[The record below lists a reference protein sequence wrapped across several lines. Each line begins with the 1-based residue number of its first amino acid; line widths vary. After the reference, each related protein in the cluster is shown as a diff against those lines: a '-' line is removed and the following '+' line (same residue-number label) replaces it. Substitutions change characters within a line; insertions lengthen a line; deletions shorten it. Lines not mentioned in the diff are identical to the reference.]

1 MEFNS
6 ERLIPKSSYFD
17 QSNSGNISKEINE
30 NEIENQNNNEN
41 ENDNENEN
49 ENEEEIPANLIYSW
63 GFSKYG
69 QTGIENSNYILSPTI
84 MNFSQIINSEQFSP
98 NIEIEPYAGESHSAI
113 VIKEQDQTFLYMFGK
128 NIFGQ
133 LGFGENSYIFEPLL
147 VPDFSQKIKKI
158 SLGGEHSI
166 ILTTK
171 YEIYVSGLN
180 IFGQL
185 GLGDN
190 ENRNVFN
197 NVNIYKNILLNKKE
211 EKIINIAAG
220 AQHSLLLS
228 NKNKVYY
235 SGFNKNNFLD
245 KAEDINIFT
254 QILDEKI
261 NDKRIK
267 LIRAG
272 MNLSGILFEDNL
284 NIAIFGQDIE
294 FLNKSSEIFL
304 ININDILT
312 RENIKNNSIHIS
324 DFQLGQEFI
333 IILLSNGDVYTCGS
347 NTKKRLGIEDK
358 DIITKKEKDNKN
370 QLIFYKV
377 SLPEKI
383 IQIEAG
389 YDNSIVISETGK
401 IYGWGSNYY
410 GQICSTKK
418 SVIEKPILITN
429 SFIKDLALYK
439 ISSGAYHTICIFKGD
454 ANNIPEEEP
463 IFDIFKSK
471 LSLLLETSN
480 PDQEKALDILLN
492 QDEFNKEIN
501 TKQET
506 LKQKMEE
513 LKEKMKKLEPNNN
526 LSKFTRGFDNNF
538 EISLEELEFDEE
550 NSEIGKGTFGDVLRG
565 IWRGEEVAVKF
576 LKGSMIDSPESVK
589 QFLDECNI
597 LRNLHHPNIL
607 LFMGACTIGPQYFF
621 VTEFCDN
628 GNLFEFL
635 HMVRDNKVTYND
647 ARRIALEIAY
657 GMNYLHGF
665 KPPILHRD
673 LKSMNVLLDRNCSVK
688 LADFGNTR
696 TFQTQ
701 MTKQK
706 GTFQWMAPEVIKG
719 STYSESSD
727 VFSFGI
733 IMNELVTR
741 IPPYHGTDK
750 KDVAKK
756 VVNNPNYRPPYN
768 EKKVPKDWIDIMT
781 KCWQHDE
788 KKRPNFGEVI
798 ELLLKAK
805 LPGNVVIKQPS
816 S

>member
-6 ERLIPKSSYFD
+6 ERLIPKGKYFD
-17 QSNSGNISKEINE
+17 QSNSGEISKDLNY
-30 NEIENQNNNEN
+30 NEIDNENQNEN
-41 ENDNENEN
+41 GIEN
-49 ENEEEIPANLIYSW
+49 ENEEEIRANLIFTW

-69 QTGIENSNYILSPTI
+69 QTGFENTNYILSPSI
-84 MNFSQIINSEQFSP
+84 INFSQIINSEQFSQ
-98 NIEIEPYAGESHSAI
+98 NIEIEPYCGESHSAFL
-113 VIKEQDQTFLYMFGK
+113 IKEQEQTFLYMFGK

-147 VPDFSQKIKKI
+147 VPDIPEKIKKI

-171 YEIYVSGLN
+171 NNIFVSGLN

-185 GLGDN
+185 GTGDYD
-190 ENRNVFN
+190 NRNVFTN
-197 NVNIYKNILLNKKE
+197 IDIYKNTLMNKKD
-211 EKIINIAAG
+211 EKIVDISAG

-228 NKNKVYY
+228 NKNNLYY
-235 SGFNKNNFLD
+235 CGFNKNNFLN
-245 KAEDINIFT
+245 KNEDINIFT
-254 QILDEKI
+254 QIIDEKI
-261 NDKRIK
+261 KDKKIK
-267 LIRAG
+267 HIRTG
-272 MNLSGILFEDNL
+272 MNINGILFEDKL
-284 NIAIFGQDIE
+284 NIAIFGQELEII
-294 FLNKSSEIFL
+294 NKTSEI
-304 ININDILT
+304 ILL
-312 RENIKNNSIHIS
+312 NIKDIIKEEYRKDNTLNIS
-324 DFQLGQEFI
+324 DIKLGQEFI
-333 IILLSNGDVYTCGS
+333 LILISNGDVYTCGI
-347 NTKKRLGIEDK
+347 NRKNKLGVEEKNI
-358 DIITKKEKDNKN
+358 KKEKNK
-370 QLIFYKV
+370 LIFYKV

-383 IQIEAG
+383 IQIESG

-418 SVIEKPILITN
+418 STIDKPILITN
-429 SFIKDLALYK
+429 PLIKDLSLYK
-439 ISSGAYHTICIFKGD
+439 IASGAYHTLSIYKGD
-454 ANNIPEEEP
+454 VNNIPEEEP
-463 IFDIFKSK
+463 IFDVFKAK
-471 LSLLLETSN
+471 LFSIIETSN
-480 PDQEKALDILLN
+480 QDQEKALDILLN
-492 QDEFNKEIN
+492 QDKFNNELNI
-501 TKQET
+501 KQED
-506 LKQKMEE
+506 LKKKMEE
-513 LKEKMKKLEPNNN
+513 LKEKIRKLEPENS
-526 LSKFTRGFDNNF
+526 LSKFNRGFENNF

-550 NSEIGKGTFGDVLRG
+550 NNEIGKGTFGDVLRG
-565 IWRGEEVAVKF
+565 TWRGEEVAVKF
-576 LKGSMIDSPESVK
+576 LKGSMTESSESVK

-597 LRNLHHPNIL
+597 LKNLHHPNIL
-607 LFMGACTIGPQYFF
+607 LYMGACTIGPQYFV

-635 HMVRDNKVTYND
+635 HMMRDTKLTYND

-673 LKSMNVLLDRNCSVK
+673 LKSMNVLLDRNCTVK

-696 TFQTQ
+696 TFQIQ

-719 STYSESSD
+719 NTYSESSD

-805 LPGNVVIKQPS
+805 LPGNVMIKQPTS
-816 S
+816 

>member
-6 ERLIPKSSYFD
+6 ERLIPKSSYFA
-17 QSNSGNISKEINE
+17 QSNSGNASKDLYDNE
-30 NEIENQNNNEN
+30 NQ
-41 ENDNENEN
+41 NDNENEN
-49 ENEEEIPANLIYSW
+49 EEDIPVNLIYSW

-69 QTGIENSNYILSPTI
+69 QTGIENMNYILSPSIT
-84 MNFSQIINSEQFSP
+84 NFTQIINSEQFSQ
-98 NIEIEPYAGESHSAI
+98 NIEIEPFTGESHSAFLI
-113 VIKEQDQTFLYMFGK
+113 QEQDQTYLYMFGK

-147 VPDFSQKIKKI
+147 LPDFPEKIKKV

-166 ILTTK
+166 ILTSK
-171 YEIYVSGLN
+171 NNIYVSGLN

-185 GLGDN
+185 GLGDF
-190 ENRNVFN
+190 ENRNTFTN
-197 NVNIYKNILLNKKE
+197 INIYKNTLMNNKD
-211 EKIINIAAG
+211 EKIIDIAAG
-220 AQHSLLLS
+220 AQHSILLS
-228 NKNKVYY
+228 NKHKIYY
-235 SGFNKNNFLD
+235 CGFNKNNFLD
-245 KAEDINIFT
+245 KNEDINIFT
-254 QILDEKI
+254 LIQDEKI
-261 NDKRIK
+261 KDKRIK
-267 LIRAG
+267 FIRAG
-272 MNLSGILFEDNL
+272 MNISGILFDDKTT
-284 NIAIFGQDIE
+284 IAIFGQDIE
-294 FLNKSSEIFL
+294 FINKTSEIIL
-304 ININDILT
+304 INLNNIINKDNT
-312 RENIKNNSIHIS
+312 KDNSLYIS
-324 DFQLGQEFI
+324 DFKLGKEFI
-333 IILLSNGDVYTCGS
+333 LILLSNGDVYTCGTNAKNKLEEDDKS
-347 NTKKRLGIEDK
+347 ISKKNDK
-358 DIITKKEKDNKN
+358 GN
-370 QLIFYKV
+370 LVFYKV
-377 SLPEKI
+377 SIPEAV

-389 YDNSIVISETGK
+389 YDNSIVVTESGK
-401 IYGWGSNYY
+401 LYGWGSNYY

-418 SVIEKPILITN
+418 SIINTPILISN
-429 SFIKDLALYK
+429 PFIKDLTLYK
-439 ISSGAYHTICIFKGD
+439 ISTGAYHSISIYKGD

-471 LSLLLETSN
+471 LSSLLELSY
-480 PDQEKALDILLN
+480 PDQEKAIDILLN
-492 QDEFNKEIN
+492 KDQFEKELN
-501 TKQET
+501 EKQEV
-506 LKQKMEE
+506 LKQKMKE
-513 LKEKMKKLEPNNN
+513 LKEKMEKIEPSNS
-526 LSKFTRGFDNNF
+526 LSKYTRGFENNF

-565 IWRGEEVAVKF
+565 TWRGEEVAVKF
-576 LKGSMIDSPESVK
+576 LKGSMTDSPESVK

-597 LRNLHHPNIL
+597 LKNLHHPNIL

-635 HMVRDNKVTYND
+635 HMMRDTKLTYND

-673 LKSMNVLLDRNCSVK
+673 LKSMNVLLDRNCTVK

-756 VVNNPNYRPPYN
+756 VVNNPKYRPPYN

-781 KCWQHDE
+781 KCWEHDE

-805 LPGNVVIKQPS
+805 LPGNVAIKQPS

>member
-6 ERLIPKSSYFD
+6 ERLIPKSSYFA
-17 QSNSGNISKEINE
+17 QSNSGNASKDLYDNE
-30 NEIENQNNNEN
+30 NQ
-41 ENDNENEN
+41 NDNENEN
-49 ENEEEIPANLIYSW
+49 EEDIPVNLIYSW

-69 QTGIENSNYILSPTI
+69 QTGIENMNYILSPSIT
-84 MNFSQIINSEQFSP
+84 NFTQIINSEQFSQ
-98 NIEIEPYAGESHSAI
+98 NIEIEPFTGESHSAFLI
-113 VIKEQDQTFLYMFGK
+113 QEQDQTYLYMFGK

-147 VPDFSQKIKKI
+147 LPDFPEKIKKV

-166 ILTTK
+166 ILTSK
-171 YEIYVSGLN
+171 NNIYVSGLN

-185 GLGDN
+185 GLGDY
-190 ENRNVFN
+190 ENRNTFTN
-197 NVNIYKNILLNKKE
+197 INIYKNTLMNNKE
-211 EKIINIAAG
+211 EKIIDITAG
-220 AQHSLLLS
+220 AQHSILLS
-228 NKNKVYY
+228 NKHKVYY
-235 SGFNKNNFLD
+235 CGFNKNNFLD
-245 KAEDINIFT
+245 KNEDINIFT
-254 QILDEKI
+254 LIQDEKI
-261 NDKRIK
+261 KDKRIK
-267 LIRAG
+267 FIRAG
-272 MNLSGILFEDNL
+272 MNISGILFDDKMT
-284 NIAIFGQDIE
+284 IAIFGQDIE
-294 FLNKSSEIFL
+294 FISKTSEIILINLNNILNKD
-304 ININDILT
+304 NTKD
-312 RENIKNNSIHIS
+312 NSLYIS
-324 DFQLGQEFI
+324 DFKLGKEFI
-333 IILLSNGDVYTCGS
+333 LILLSNGDVYTCGTNAKNKLEEDDKS
-347 NTKKRLGIEDK
+347 ISKKNDK
-358 DIITKKEKDNKN
+358 GN
-370 QLIFYKV
+370 LVFYKV
-377 SLPEKI
+377 SIPEAV

-389 YDNSIVISETGK
+389 YDNSIVVTESGK
-401 IYGWGSNYY
+401 LYGWGSNYY

-418 SVIEKPILITN
+418 SIINTPILISN
-429 SFIKDLALYK
+429 PFIKDLTLYK
-439 ISSGAYHTICIFKGD
+439 ISTGAYHSISIYKGD

-471 LSLLLETSN
+471 LSSLLELSY
-480 PDQEKALDILLN
+480 PDQEKAIDILLN
-492 QDEFNKEIN
+492 KDQFEKELN
-501 TKQET
+501 EKQEV
-506 LKQKMEE
+506 LKQKMKE
-513 LKEKMKKLEPNNN
+513 LKEKMEKIEPSNS
-526 LSKFTRGFDNNF
+526 LSKYTRGFENNF

-565 IWRGEEVAVKF
+565 TWRGEEVAVKF
-576 LKGSMIDSPESVK
+576 LKGSMTDSPESVK

-597 LRNLHHPNIL
+597 LKNLHHPNIL
-607 LFMGACTIGPQYFF
+607 LFMGACTVGPQYFF

-635 HMVRDNKVTYND
+635 HMMRDTKLTYND

-673 LKSMNVLLDRNCSVK
+673 LKSMNVLLDRNCTVK

-756 VVNNPNYRPPYN
+756 VVNNPKYRPPYN

-781 KCWQHDE
+781 KCWEHDE

-805 LPGNVVIKQPS
+805 LPGNVAIKQPS

>member
-6 ERLIPKSSYFD
+6 EKLIPKSKYFD
-17 QSNSGNISKEINE
+17 QSNSENISKDINE
-30 NEIENQNNNEN
+30 NEIENQNDNE
-41 ENDNENEN
+41 NENEN
-49 ENEEEIPANLIYSW
+49 ENEEEIPANLIYTW

-69 QTGIENSNYILSPTI
+69 QTGIENANYILSPTI
-84 MNFSQIINSEQFSP
+84 INFSQIINSEQFSP
-98 NIEIEPYAGESHSAI
+98 NIELEPYAGESHSAI
-113 VIKEQDQTFLYMFGK
+113 LIKEQDQTFLYMFGK

-147 VPDFSQKIKKI
+147 LPDFPEKIKKI
-158 SLGGEHSI
+158 SLGGEHTI
-166 ILTTK
+166 ILTSK
-171 YEIYVSGLN
+171 NNIYVSGLN

-185 GLGDN
+185 GLGDYD
-190 ENRNVFN
+190 NRSVFTN
-197 NVNIYKNILLNKKE
+197 INIYNNTLLNKKD

-228 NKNKVYY
+228 NKNNVYY
-235 SGFNKNNFLD
+235 CGFNKNNFLD
-245 KAEDINIFT
+245 KNEDINIFT

-261 NDKRIK
+261 KNKRIK

-272 MNLSGILFEDNL
+272 MNISGILFEDNL
-284 NIAIFGQDIE
+284 TIAIFGQDLE
-294 FLNKSSEIFL
+294 FLNKTSEIIL
-304 ININDILT
+304 ININDILNK
-312 RENIKNNSIHIS
+312 ENIKDNSLYIS
-324 DFQLGQEFI
+324 DFKLGQEFM
-333 IILLSNGDVYTCGS
+333 IILLSNGDVYTSGI
-347 NTKKRLGIEDK
+347 NLKNKLGIEDK
-358 DIITKKEKDNKN
+358 NVKKEKDK
-370 QLIFYKV
+370 LIFYKV

-418 SVIEKPILITN
+418 SIIEKPELISN
-429 SFIKDLALYK
+429 SLIKELSLYK
-439 ISSGAYHTICIFKGD
+439 IASGAYHSISIYKGD
-454 ANNIPEEEP
+454 VNNIPEDEP
-463 IFDIFKSK
+463 IFDVFKSK
-471 LSLLLETSN
+471 LSSLLENSN

-492 QDEFNKEIN
+492 QDQFNEDLN
-501 TKQET
+501 Q
-506 LKQKMEE
+506 KQKNLKEKIDE
-513 LKEKMKKLEPNNN
+513 LKEKIKQLEPDNKLAKYN
-526 LSKFTRGFDNNF
+526 RGFDNNF

-565 IWRGEEVAVKF
+565 TWRGEEVAVKF
-576 LKGSMIDSPESVK
+576 LKGSMTDSPESVK

-597 LRNLHHPNIL
+597 LKNLHHPNIL
-607 LFMGACTIGPQYFF
+607 LFMGACTVGPQYFF

-635 HMVRDNKVTYND
+635 HMLRDTKLTYGD

-673 LKSMNVLLDRNCSVK
+673 LKSMNVLLDRNCTVK

-696 TFQTQ
+696 TFQIQ

-719 STYSESSD
+719 NTYSESSD

-756 VVNNPNYRPPYN
+756 VVNNPEYRPPYN
-768 EKKVPKDWIDIMT
+768 EKKVPKDWVDIMT
-781 KCWQHDE
+781 KCWQHDP

-798 ELLLKAK
+798 DLLLKAK
-805 LPGNVVIKQPS
+805 LPDNVRIKQPPS
-816 S
+816 

>member
-6 ERLIPKSSYFD
+6 ERLIPKGKYFD
-17 QSNSGNISKEINE
+17 QSNSGEISKDLNY
-30 NEIENQNNNEN
+30 NEIDNENQNGNGI
-41 ENDNENEN
+41 EN
-49 ENEEEIPANLIYSW
+49 ENEEEIQANLIFTW

-69 QTGIENSNYILSPTI
+69 QTGFENTNYILSPSI
-84 MNFSQIINSEQFSP
+84 INFSQIINSEQFSQ
-98 NIEIEPYAGESHSAI
+98 NIEIEPYCGESHSAFL
-113 VIKEQDQTFLYMFGK
+113 IKEQEQTFLYMFGK

-147 VPDFSQKIKKI
+147 VPDIPEKIKKI

-171 YEIYVSGLN
+171 NNIFVSGLN

-185 GLGDN
+185 GTGDYD
-190 ENRNVFN
+190 NRNVFTN
-197 NVNIYKNILLNKKE
+197 IDIYKNTLMNKKD
-211 EKIINIAAG
+211 EKIVDISAG

-228 NKNKVYY
+228 NKNNLYY
-235 SGFNKNNFLD
+235 CGFNKNNFLN
-245 KAEDINIFT
+245 KNEDINIFT
-254 QILDEKI
+254 QIIDEKI
-261 NDKRIK
+261 KDKKIK
-267 LIRAG
+267 HIRTG
-272 MNLSGILFEDNL
+272 MNINGILFEDKL
-284 NIAIFGQDIE
+284 NIAIFGQELEII
-294 FLNKSSEIFL
+294 NKTSEI
-304 ININDILT
+304 ILL
-312 RENIKNNSIHIS
+312 NIKDIIKEEYRKDNTLNIS
-324 DFQLGQEFI
+324 DIKLGQEFI
-333 IILLSNGDVYTCGS
+333 LILISNGDVYTCGI
-347 NTKKRLGIEDK
+347 NRKNKLGVEEKNI
-358 DIITKKEKDNKN
+358 KKEKNK
-370 QLIFYKV
+370 LIFYKV

-383 IQIEAG
+383 IQIESG

-418 SVIEKPILITN
+418 STIDKPILITN
-429 SFIKDLALYK
+429 PLIKDLSLYK
-439 ISSGAYHTICIFKGD
+439 IASGAYHTLSIYKGD
-454 ANNIPEEEP
+454 VNNIPEEEP
-463 IFDIFKSK
+463 IFDVFKAK
-471 LSLLLETSN
+471 LFSIIETSN
-480 PDQEKALDILLN
+480 QDQEKALDILLN
-492 QDEFNKEIN
+492 QDKFNNELNI
-501 TKQET
+501 KQED
-506 LKQKMEE
+506 LKKKMEE
-513 LKEKMKKLEPNNN
+513 LKEKIRKLEPENS
-526 LSKFTRGFDNNF
+526 LSKFNRGFENNF

-550 NSEIGKGTFGDVLRG
+550 NNEIGKGTFGDVLRG
-565 IWRGEEVAVKF
+565 TWRGEEVAVKF
-576 LKGSMIDSPESVK
+576 LKGSMTESSESVK

-597 LRNLHHPNIL
+597 LKNLHHPNIL
-607 LFMGACTIGPQYFF
+607 LYMGACTIGPQYFV

-635 HMVRDNKVTYND
+635 HMMRDTKLTYND

-673 LKSMNVLLDRNCSVK
+673 LKSMNVLLDRNCTVK

-696 TFQTQ
+696 TFQIQ

-719 STYSESSD
+719 NTYSESSD

-805 LPGNVVIKQPS
+805 LPGNVIIKQPTS
-816 S
+816 

>member
-6 ERLIPKSSYFD
+6 ERLIPKGKYFD
-17 QSNSGNISKEINE
+17 QSNSGEISKDLNY
-30 NEIENQNNNEN
+30 NEIDNENQNGNGI
-41 ENDNENEN
+41 EN
-49 ENEEEIPANLIYSW
+49 ENEEEIQANLIFTW

-69 QTGIENSNYILSPTI
+69 QTGFENTNYILSPSI
-84 MNFSQIINSEQFSP
+84 INFSQIINSEQFSQ
-98 NIEIEPYAGESHSAI
+98 NIEIEPYCGESHSAFL
-113 VIKEQDQTFLYMFGK
+113 IKEQEQTFLYMFGK

-147 VPDFSQKIKKI
+147 VPDIPEKIKKI

-171 YEIYVSGLN
+171 NNIFVSGLN

-185 GLGDN
+185 GTGDYD
-190 ENRNVFN
+190 NRNVFTN
-197 NVNIYKNILLNKKE
+197 IDIYKNTLMNKKD
-211 EKIINIAAG
+211 EKIVDISAG

-228 NKNKVYY
+228 NKNNLYY
-235 SGFNKNNFLD
+235 CGFNKNNFLN
-245 KAEDINIFT
+245 KNEDINIFT
-254 QILDEKI
+254 QIIDEKI
-261 NDKRIK
+261 KDKKIK
-267 LIRAG
+267 HIRTG
-272 MNLSGILFEDNL
+272 MNINGILFEDKL
-284 NIAIFGQDIE
+284 NIAIFGQELEII
-294 FLNKSSEIFL
+294 NKTSEI
-304 ININDILT
+304 ILL
-312 RENIKNNSIHIS
+312 NIKDIIKEEYRKDNTLNIS
-324 DFQLGQEFI
+324 DIKLGQEFI
-333 IILLSNGDVYTCGS
+333 LILISNGDVYTCGI
-347 NTKKRLGIEDK
+347 NRKNKLGVEEKNI
-358 DIITKKEKDNKN
+358 KKEKNK
-370 QLIFYKV
+370 LMFYKV

-383 IQIEAG
+383 IQIESG

-418 SVIEKPILITN
+418 STIDKPILITN
-429 SFIKDLALYK
+429 PLIKDLSLYK
-439 ISSGAYHTICIFKGD
+439 IASGAYHTLSIYKGD
-454 ANNIPEEEP
+454 VNNIPEEEP
-463 IFDIFKSK
+463 IFDVFKAK
-471 LSLLLETSN
+471 LFSIIETSN
-480 PDQEKALDILLN
+480 QDQEKALDILLN
-492 QDEFNKEIN
+492 QDKFNNELNI
-501 TKQET
+501 KQED
-506 LKQKMEE
+506 LKKKMEE
-513 LKEKMKKLEPNNN
+513 LKEKIRKLEPENS
-526 LSKFTRGFDNNF
+526 LSKFNRGFENNF

-550 NSEIGKGTFGDVLRG
+550 NNEIGKGTFGDVLRG
-565 IWRGEEVAVKF
+565 TWRGEEVAVKF
-576 LKGSMIDSPESVK
+576 LKGSMTESSESVK

-597 LRNLHHPNIL
+597 LKNLHHPNIL
-607 LFMGACTIGPQYFF
+607 LYMGACTIGPQYFV

-635 HMVRDNKVTYND
+635 HMMRDTKLTYND

-673 LKSMNVLLDRNCSVK
+673 LKSMNVLLDRNCTVK

-696 TFQTQ
+696 TFQIQ

-719 STYSESSD
+719 NTYSESSD

-805 LPGNVVIKQPS
+805 LPGNVIIKQPTS
-816 S
+816 

>member
-6 ERLIPKSSYFD
+6 ERLIPKGKYFD
-17 QSNSGNISKEINE
+17 QSNSGEISKDLNY
-30 NEIENQNNNEN
+30 NEIDNENQNGNGI
-41 ENDNENEN
+41 EN
-49 ENEEEIPANLIYSW
+49 ENEEEIQANLIFTW

-69 QTGIENSNYILSPTI
+69 QTGFENTNYILSPSI
-84 MNFSQIINSEQFSP
+84 INFSQIINSEQFSQ
-98 NIEIEPYAGESHSAI
+98 NIEIEPYCGESHSAFL
-113 VIKEQDQTFLYMFGK
+113 IKEQEQTFLYMFGK

-147 VPDFSQKIKKI
+147 VPDIPEKIKKI

-171 YEIYVSGLN
+171 NNIFVSGLN

-185 GLGDN
+185 GTGDYD
-190 ENRNVFN
+190 NRNVFTN
-197 NVNIYKNILLNKKE
+197 IDIYKNTLMNKKD
-211 EKIINIAAG
+211 EKIVDISAG

-228 NKNKVYY
+228 NKNNLYY
-235 SGFNKNNFLD
+235 CGFNKNNFLN
-245 KAEDINIFT
+245 KNEDINIFT
-254 QILDEKI
+254 QIIDEKI
-261 NDKRIK
+261 KDKKIK
-267 LIRAG
+267 HIRTG
-272 MNLSGILFEDNL
+272 MNINGILFEDKL
-284 NIAIFGQDIE
+284 NIAIFGQELEII
-294 FLNKSSEIFL
+294 NKTSEI
-304 ININDILT
+304 ILL
-312 RENIKNNSIHIS
+312 NIKDIIKEEYRKDNTLNIS
-324 DFQLGQEFI
+324 DIKLGQEFI
-333 IILLSNGDVYTCGS
+333 LIVISNGDVYTCGI
-347 NTKKRLGIEDK
+347 NRKNKLGVEEKNI
-358 DIITKKEKDNKN
+358 KKEKNK
-370 QLIFYKV
+370 LIFYKV

-383 IQIEAG
+383 IQIESG

-418 SVIEKPILITN
+418 STIDKPILITN
-429 SFIKDLALYK
+429 PLIKDLSLYK
-439 ISSGAYHTICIFKGD
+439 IASGAYHTLSIYKGD
-454 ANNIPEEEP
+454 VNNIPEEEP
-463 IFDIFKSK
+463 IFDVFKAK
-471 LSLLLETSN
+471 LFSIIETSN
-480 PDQEKALDILLN
+480 QDQEKALDILLN
-492 QDEFNKEIN
+492 QDKFNNELNI
-501 TKQET
+501 KQED
-506 LKQKMEE
+506 LKKKMEE
-513 LKEKMKKLEPNNN
+513 LKEKIRKLEPENS
-526 LSKFTRGFDNNF
+526 LSKFNRGFENNF

-550 NSEIGKGTFGDVLRG
+550 NNEIGKGTFGDVLRG
-565 IWRGEEVAVKF
+565 TWRGEEVAVKF
-576 LKGSMIDSPESVK
+576 LKGSMTESSESVK

-597 LRNLHHPNIL
+597 LKNLHHPNIL
-607 LFMGACTIGPQYFF
+607 LYMGACTIGPQYFV

-635 HMVRDNKVTYND
+635 HMMRDTKLTYND

-673 LKSMNVLLDRNCSVK
+673 LKSMNVLLDRNCTVK

-696 TFQTQ
+696 TFQIQ

-719 STYSESSD
+719 NTYSESSD

-805 LPGNVVIKQPS
+805 LPGNVIIKQPTS
-816 S
+816 

>member
-6 ERLIPKSSYFD
+6 ERLIPKGKYFD
-17 QSNSGNISKEINE
+17 QSNSGEISKDLNY
-30 NEIENQNNNEN
+30 NEIDKENQNGNGI
-41 ENDNENEN
+41 EN
-49 ENEEEIPANLIYSW
+49 ENEEEIQANLIFTW

-69 QTGIENSNYILSPTI
+69 QTGFENTNYILSPSI
-84 MNFSQIINSEQFSP
+84 INFSQIINSEQFSQ
-98 NIEIEPYAGESHSAI
+98 NIEIEPYCGESHSAFL
-113 VIKEQDQTFLYMFGK
+113 IKEQEQTFLYMFGK

-147 VPDFSQKIKKI
+147 VPDIPEKIKKI

-171 YEIYVSGLN
+171 NNIFVSGLN

-185 GLGDN
+185 GTGDYD
-190 ENRNVFN
+190 NRNVFTN
-197 NVNIYKNILLNKKE
+197 IDIYKNTLMNKKD
-211 EKIINIAAG
+211 EKIVDISAG

-228 NKNKVYY
+228 NKNNLYY
-235 SGFNKNNFLD
+235 CGFNKNNFLN
-245 KAEDINIFT
+245 KNEDINIFT
-254 QILDEKI
+254 QIIDEKI
-261 NDKRIK
+261 KDKKIK
-267 LIRAG
+267 HIRTG
-272 MNLSGILFEDNL
+272 MNINGILFEDKL
-284 NIAIFGQDIE
+284 NIAIFGQELEII
-294 FLNKSSEIFL
+294 NKTSEI
-304 ININDILT
+304 ILL
-312 RENIKNNSIHIS
+312 NIKDIIKEEYRKDNTLNIS
-324 DFQLGQEFI
+324 DIKLGQEFI
-333 IILLSNGDVYTCGS
+333 LILISNGDVYTCGI
-347 NTKKRLGIEDK
+347 NRKNKLGVEEKNI
-358 DIITKKEKDNKN
+358 KKEKNK
-370 QLIFYKV
+370 LIFYKV

-383 IQIEAG
+383 IQIESG

-418 SVIEKPILITN
+418 STIDKPILITN
-429 SFIKDLALYK
+429 PLIKDLSLYK
-439 ISSGAYHTICIFKGD
+439 IASGAYHTLSIYKGD
-454 ANNIPEEEP
+454 VNNIPEEEP
-463 IFDIFKSK
+463 IFDVFKAK
-471 LSLLLETSN
+471 LFSIIETSN
-480 PDQEKALDILLN
+480 QDQEKALDILLN
-492 QDEFNKEIN
+492 QDKFNNELNI
-501 TKQET
+501 KQED
-506 LKQKMEE
+506 LKKKMEE
-513 LKEKMKKLEPNNN
+513 LKEKIRKLEPENS
-526 LSKFTRGFDNNF
+526 LSKFNRGFENNF

-550 NSEIGKGTFGDVLRG
+550 NNEIGKGTFGDVLRG
-565 IWRGEEVAVKF
+565 TWRGEEVAVKF
-576 LKGSMIDSPESVK
+576 LKGSMSESSESVK

-597 LRNLHHPNIL
+597 LKNLHHPNIL
-607 LFMGACTIGPQYFF
+607 LYMGACTIGPQYFV

-635 HMVRDNKVTYND
+635 HMMRDTKLTYND

-673 LKSMNVLLDRNCSVK
+673 LKSMNVLLDRNCTVK

-696 TFQTQ
+696 TFQIQ

-719 STYSESSD
+719 NTYSESSD

-805 LPGNVVIKQPS
+805 LPGNVMIKQPTS
-816 S
+816 

>member
-6 ERLIPKSSYFD
+6 ERLIPKGKYFD
-17 QSNSGNISKEINE
+17 QSNSGEISKDLNY
-30 NEIENQNNNEN
+30 NEIDNENQNGNGI
-41 ENDNENEN
+41 EN
-49 ENEEEIPANLIYSW
+49 ENEEEIQANLIFTW

-69 QTGIENSNYILSPTI
+69 QTGFENTNYILSPSI
-84 MNFSQIINSEQFSP
+84 INFSQIINSEQFSQ
-98 NIEIEPYAGESHSAI
+98 NIEIEPYCGESHSAFL
-113 VIKEQDQTFLYMFGK
+113 IKEQEQTFLYMFGK

-147 VPDFSQKIKKI
+147 VPDIPEKIKKI

-171 YEIYVSGLN
+171 NNIFVSGLN

-185 GLGDN
+185 GTGDYD
-190 ENRNVFN
+190 NRNVFTN
-197 NVNIYKNILLNKKE
+197 IDIYKNTLMNKKD
-211 EKIINIAAG
+211 EKIVDISAG

-228 NKNKVYY
+228 NKNNLYY
-235 SGFNKNNFLD
+235 CGFNKNNFLN
-245 KAEDINIFT
+245 KNEDINIFT
-254 QILDEKI
+254 QIIDEKI
-261 NDKRIK
+261 KDKKIK
-267 LIRAG
+267 HIRTG
-272 MNLSGILFEDNL
+272 MNINGILFEDKL
-284 NIAIFGQDIE
+284 NIAIFGQELEII
-294 FLNKSSEIFL
+294 NKTSEI
-304 ININDILT
+304 ILL
-312 RENIKNNSIHIS
+312 NIKDIIKEEYRKDNTLNIS
-324 DFQLGQEFI
+324 DIKLGQEFI
-333 IILLSNGDVYTCGS
+333 LILISNGDVYTCGI
-347 NTKKRLGIEDK
+347 NRKNKLGVEEKNI
-358 DIITKKEKDNKN
+358 KKEKNK
-370 QLIFYKV
+370 LIFYKV

-383 IQIEAG
+383 IQIESG
-389 YDNSIVISETGK
+389 YDNSIVVSETGK

-418 SVIEKPILITN
+418 STIDKPILITN
-429 SFIKDLALYK
+429 PLIKDLSLYK
-439 ISSGAYHTICIFKGD
+439 IASGAYHTLSIYKGD
-454 ANNIPEEEP
+454 VNNIPEEEP
-463 IFDIFKSK
+463 IFDVFKAK
-471 LSLLLETSN
+471 LFSIIETSN
-480 PDQEKALDILLN
+480 QDQEKALDILLN
-492 QDEFNKEIN
+492 QDKFNNELNI
-501 TKQET
+501 KQED
-506 LKQKMEE
+506 LKKKMEE
-513 LKEKMKKLEPNNN
+513 LKEKIRKLEPENS
-526 LSKFTRGFDNNF
+526 LSKFNRGFENNF

-550 NSEIGKGTFGDVLRG
+550 NNEIGKGTFGDVLRG
-565 IWRGEEVAVKF
+565 TWRGEEVAVKF
-576 LKGSMIDSPESVK
+576 LKGSMTESSESVK

-597 LRNLHHPNIL
+597 LKNLHHPNIL
-607 LFMGACTIGPQYFF
+607 LYMGACTIGPQYFV

-635 HMVRDNKVTYND
+635 HMMRDTKLTYND

-673 LKSMNVLLDRNCSVK
+673 LKSMNVLLDRNCTVK

-696 TFQTQ
+696 TFQIQ

-719 STYSESSD
+719 NTYSESSD

-805 LPGNVVIKQPS
+805 LPGNVMIKQPTS
-816 S
+816 

>member
-6 ERLIPKSSYFD
+6 ERLIPKGKYFD
-17 QSNSGNISKEINE
+17 QSNSGEISKDLNY
-30 NEIENQNNNEN
+30 NEIDKENQNGNGI
-41 ENDNENEN
+41 EN
-49 ENEEEIPANLIYSW
+49 ENEEEIQANLIFTW

-69 QTGIENSNYILSPTI
+69 QTGFENTNYILSPSI
-84 MNFSQIINSEQFSP
+84 INFSQIINSEQFSQ
-98 NIEIEPYAGESHSAI
+98 NIEIEPYCGESHSAFL
-113 VIKEQDQTFLYMFGK
+113 IKEQEQTFLYMFGK

-147 VPDFSQKIKKI
+147 VPDIPEKIKKI

-171 YEIYVSGLN
+171 NNIFVSGLN

-185 GLGDN
+185 GTGDYD
-190 ENRNVFN
+190 NRNVFTN
-197 NVNIYKNILLNKKE
+197 IDIYKNTLMNKKD
-211 EKIINIAAG
+211 EKIVDISAG

-228 NKNKVYY
+228 NKNNLYY
-235 SGFNKNNFLD
+235 CGFNKNNFLN
-245 KAEDINIFT
+245 KNEDINIFT
-254 QILDEKI
+254 QIIDEKI
-261 NDKRIK
+261 KDKKIK
-267 LIRAG
+267 HIRTG
-272 MNLSGILFEDNL
+272 MNINGILFEDKL
-284 NIAIFGQDIE
+284 NIAIFGQELEII
-294 FLNKSSEIFL
+294 NKTSEI
-304 ININDILT
+304 ILL
-312 RENIKNNSIHIS
+312 NIKDIIKEEYRKDNTLNIS
-324 DFQLGQEFI
+324 DIKLGQEFI
-333 IILLSNGDVYTCGS
+333 LILISNGDVYTCGI
-347 NTKKRLGIEDK
+347 NRKNKLGVEEKNI
-358 DIITKKEKDNKN
+358 KKEKNK
-370 QLIFYKV
+370 LIFYKV

-383 IQIEAG
+383 IQIESG

-418 SVIEKPILITN
+418 STIDKPILITN
-429 SFIKDLALYK
+429 PLIKDLSLYK
-439 ISSGAYHTICIFKGD
+439 IASGAYHTLSIYKGD
-454 ANNIPEEEP
+454 VNNIPEEEP
-463 IFDIFKSK
+463 IFDVFKAK
-471 LSLLLETSN
+471 LFSIIETSN
-480 PDQEKALDILLN
+480 QDQEKALDILLN
-492 QDEFNKEIN
+492 QDKFNNELNI
-501 TKQET
+501 KQED
-506 LKQKMEE
+506 LKKKMEE
-513 LKEKMKKLEPNNN
+513 LKEKIRKLEPENS
-526 LSKFTRGFDNNF
+526 LSKFNRGFENNF

-550 NSEIGKGTFGDVLRG
+550 NNEIGKGTFGDVLRG
-565 IWRGEEVAVKF
+565 TWRGEEVAVKF
-576 LKGSMIDSPESVK
+576 LKGSMSESSESVK

-597 LRNLHHPNIL
+597 LKNLHHPNIL
-607 LFMGACTIGPQYFF
+607 LYMGACTIGPQYFV

-635 HMVRDNKVTYND
+635 HMMRDTKLTYND

-673 LKSMNVLLDRNCSVK
+673 LKSMNVLLDRNCTVK

-696 TFQTQ
+696 TFQIQ

-719 STYSESSD
+719 NTYSESSD

-805 LPGNVVIKQPS
+805 LPGNVIIKQPTS
-816 S
+816 

>member
-6 ERLIPKSSYFD
+6 ERLIPKGKYFD
-17 QSNSGNISKEINE
+17 QSNSGEISKDLNY
-30 NEIENQNNNEN
+30 NEIDKENQNGNGI
-41 ENDNENEN
+41 EN
-49 ENEEEIPANLIYSW
+49 ENEEEIQANLIFTW

-69 QTGIENSNYILSPTI
+69 QTGFENTNYILSPSI
-84 MNFSQIINSEQFSP
+84 INFSQIINSEQFSQ
-98 NIEIEPYAGESHSAI
+98 NIEIEPYCGESHSAFL
-113 VIKEQDQTFLYMFGK
+113 IKEQEQTFLYMFGK

-147 VPDFSQKIKKI
+147 VPDIPEKIKKI

-171 YEIYVSGLN
+171 NNIFVSGLN

-185 GLGDN
+185 GTGDYD
-190 ENRNVFN
+190 NRNVFTN
-197 NVNIYKNILLNKKE
+197 IDIYKNTLMNKKD
-211 EKIINIAAG
+211 EKIVDISAG

-228 NKNKVYY
+228 NKNNLYY
-235 SGFNKNNFLD
+235 CGFNKNNFLN
-245 KAEDINIFT
+245 KNEDINIFT
-254 QILDEKI
+254 QIIDEKI
-261 NDKRIK
+261 KDKKIK
-267 LIRAG
+267 HIRTG
-272 MNLSGILFEDNL
+272 MNINGILFEDKL
-284 NIAIFGQDIE
+284 NIAIFGQELEII
-294 FLNKSSEIFL
+294 NKTSEI
-304 ININDILT
+304 ILL
-312 RENIKNNSIHIS
+312 NIKDIIKEEYRKDNTLNIS
-324 DFQLGQEFI
+324 DIKLGQEFI
-333 IILLSNGDVYTCGS
+333 LILISNGDVYTCGI
-347 NTKKRLGIEDK
+347 NRKNKLGVEEKNI
-358 DIITKKEKDNKN
+358 KKEKNK
-370 QLIFYKV
+370 LIFYKV

-383 IQIEAG
+383 IQIESG
-389 YDNSIVISETGK
+389 YDNSIVVSETGK

-418 SVIEKPILITN
+418 SAIDKPILITN
-429 SFIKDLALYK
+429 PLIKDLSLYK
-439 ISSGAYHTICIFKGD
+439 IASGAYHTLSIYKGD
-454 ANNIPEEEP
+454 VNNIPEEEP
-463 IFDIFKSK
+463 IFDVFKAK
-471 LSLLLETSN
+471 LFSIIETSN
-480 PDQEKALDILLN
+480 QDQEKALDILLN
-492 QDEFNKEIN
+492 QDKFNNELNI
-501 TKQET
+501 KQED
-506 LKQKMEE
+506 LKKKMEE
-513 LKEKMKKLEPNNN
+513 LKEKIRKLEPENS
-526 LSKFTRGFDNNF
+526 LSKFNRGFENNF

-550 NSEIGKGTFGDVLRG
+550 NNEIGKGTFGDVLRG
-565 IWRGEEVAVKF
+565 TWRGEEVAVKF
-576 LKGSMIDSPESVK
+576 LKGSMTESSESVK

-597 LRNLHHPNIL
+597 LKNLHHPNIL
-607 LFMGACTIGPQYFF
+607 LYMGACTIGPQYFV

-635 HMVRDNKVTYND
+635 HMMRDTKLTYND

-673 LKSMNVLLDRNCSVK
+673 LKSMNVLLDRNCTVK

-719 STYSESSD
+719 NTYSESSD

-805 LPGNVVIKQPS
+805 LPGNVMIKQPTS
-816 S
+816 

>member
-6 ERLIPKSSYFD
+6 ERLIPKGKYFD
-17 QSNSGNISKEINE
+17 QSNSGEISKDLNY
-30 NEIENQNNNEN
+30 NEIDNENQNEN
-41 ENDNENEN
+41 GIEN
-49 ENEEEIPANLIYSW
+49 ENEEEIQANLIFTW

-69 QTGIENSNYILSPTI
+69 QTGFENTNYILSPSI
-84 MNFSQIINSEQFSP
+84 INFSQIINSEQFSQ
-98 NIEIEPYAGESHSAI
+98 NIEIEPYCGESHSAFL
-113 VIKEQDQTFLYMFGK
+113 IKEQEQTFLYMFGK

-147 VPDFSQKIKKI
+147 VPDIPEKIKKI

-171 YEIYVSGLN
+171 NNIFVSGLN

-185 GLGDN
+185 GTGDYD
-190 ENRNVFN
+190 NRNVFTN
-197 NVNIYKNILLNKKE
+197 IDIYKNTLMNKKD
-211 EKIINIAAG
+211 EKIVDISAG

-228 NKNKVYY
+228 NKNNLYY
-235 SGFNKNNFLD
+235 CGFNKNNFLN
-245 KAEDINIFT
+245 KNEDINIFT
-254 QILDEKI
+254 QIIDEKI
-261 NDKRIK
+261 KDKKIK
-267 LIRAG
+267 HIRTG
-272 MNLSGILFEDNL
+272 MNINGILFEDKL
-284 NIAIFGQDIE
+284 NIAIFGQELEII
-294 FLNKSSEIFL
+294 NKTSEI
-304 ININDILT
+304 ILL
-312 RENIKNNSIHIS
+312 NIKDIIKEEYRKDNTLNIS
-324 DFQLGQEFI
+324 DIKLGQEFI
-333 IILLSNGDVYTCGS
+333 LILISNGDVYTCGI
-347 NTKKRLGIEDK
+347 NRKNKLGVEEKNI
-358 DIITKKEKDNKN
+358 KKEKNK
-370 QLIFYKV
+370 LMFYKV

-383 IQIEAG
+383 IQIESG

-418 SVIEKPILITN
+418 SAIDKPILITN
-429 SFIKDLALYK
+429 PLIKDLSLYK
-439 ISSGAYHTICIFKGD
+439 IASGAYHTLSIYKGD
-454 ANNIPEEEP
+454 VNNIPEEEP
-463 IFDIFKSK
+463 IFDVFKAK
-471 LSLLLETSN
+471 LFSIIETSN
-480 PDQEKALDILLN
+480 QDQEKALDILLN
-492 QDEFNKEIN
+492 QDKFNNELNI
-501 TKQET
+501 KQED
-506 LKQKMEE
+506 LKKKMEE
-513 LKEKMKKLEPNNN
+513 LKEKIRKLEPENS
-526 LSKFTRGFDNNF
+526 LSKFNRGFENNF

-550 NSEIGKGTFGDVLRG
+550 NNEIGKGTFGDVLRG
-565 IWRGEEVAVKF
+565 TWRGEEVAVKF
-576 LKGSMIDSPESVK
+576 LKGSMTESSESVK

-597 LRNLHHPNIL
+597 LKNLHHPNIL
-607 LFMGACTIGPQYFF
+607 LYMGACTIGPQYFV

-635 HMVRDNKVTYND
+635 HMMRDTKLTYND

-673 LKSMNVLLDRNCSVK
+673 LKSMNVLLDRNCTVK

-696 TFQTQ
+696 TFQIQ

-719 STYSESSD
+719 NTYSESSD

-805 LPGNVVIKQPS
+805 LPGNVIIKQPTS
-816 S
+816 

>member
-6 ERLIPKSSYFD
+6 EKLIQKNSYFD
-17 QSNSGNISKEINE
+17 QSNSANISKELNG
-30 NEIENQNNNEN
+30 N
-41 ENDNENEN
+41 ENDNDNEL
-49 ENEEEIPANLIYSW
+49 ENEEDIPTNLIYSW

-69 QTGIENSNYILSPTI
+69 QTSIENVNYLLTPTI
-84 MNFSQIINSEQFSP
+84 INFTQILNSAQIP
-98 NIEIEPYAGESHSAI
+98 QNMEIEPFTGESHSAFLF
-113 VIKEQDQTFLYMFGK
+113 KDQDSTYIYMFGK

-133 LGFGENSYIFEPLL
+133 LGLGENSYIYEPLL
-147 VPDFSQKIKKI
+147 LNDFPEKIKKI
-158 SLGGEHSI
+158 SLGGEHSM

-171 YEIYVSGLN
+171 NNLYVSGLN

-185 GLGDN
+185 GLGDY
-190 ENRNVFN
+190 ENRYNFSK
-197 NVNIYKNILLNKKE
+197 VNIYNDIFKNNKE
-211 EKIINIAAG
+211 EKIIDIQAG

-235 SGFNKNNFLD
+235 CGFNKNNFLD
-245 KAEDINIFT
+245 KNEDINLFT
-254 QILDEKI
+254 PILDEKI
-261 NDKRIK
+261 KDKKIK

-272 MNLSGILFEDNL
+272 MNISCILFDDK
-284 NIAIFGQDIE
+284 ITFSIFGQDLE
-294 FLNKSSEIFL
+294 FLNKSSEMIL
-304 ININDILT
+304 LNINNILNK
-312 RENIKNNSIHIS
+312 EKSENNSLYIS
-324 DFQLGQEFI
+324 DIKLGQEFI
-333 IILLSNGDVYTCGS
+333 LILLSNGDIYTSGI
-347 NTKKRLGIEDK
+347 NAKNRLGVENK
-358 DIITKKEKDNKN
+358 EIISNKER
-370 QLIFYKV
+370 IVFYKV
-377 SLPEKI
+377 SLPEKA
-383 IQIEAG
+383 IQIECG
-389 YDNSIVISETGK
+389 YDNSIVVSESGK

-418 SVIEKPILITN
+418 SSLAKPILISN
-429 SFIKDLALYK
+429 SSIKDLTLDK
-439 ISSGAYHTICIFKGD
+439 ISTGAYHTLAIFKGD
-454 ANNIPEEEP
+454 SNNIPEEEP
-463 IFDIFKSK
+463 IFDVFKSK
-471 LSLLLETSN
+471 LSSLLETTN

-492 QDEFNKEIN
+492 KDQFDEELNV
-501 TKQET
+501 KQKALNE
-506 LKQKMEE
+506 KMEE
-513 LKEKMKKLEPNNN
+513 LKEKMHKLEPNSEILKYN
-526 LSKFTRGFDNNF
+526 RGFENNF

-565 IWRGEEVAVKF
+565 TWRGEEVAVKF
-576 LKGSMIDSPESVK
+576 LKGSMTDSPESVK

-597 LRNLHHPNIL
+597 LKNLHHPNIL
-607 LFMGACTIGPQYFF
+607 LYMGACTIGPQYFV
-621 VTEFCDN
+621 VTEYCDN

-635 HMVRDNKVTYND
+635 HMVRDNRLNYND

-665 KPPILHRD
+665 RPPILHRD
-673 LKSMNVLLDRNCSVK
+673 LKSMNVLLDRNCTVK

-696 TFQTQ
+696 TLQTQ

-719 STYSESSD
+719 NVYSESSD

-805 LPGNVVIKQPS
+805 LPGNVAIKQPA
-816 S
+816 

>member
-6 ERLIPKSSYFD
+6 EKLIPKNTYFD
-17 QSNSGNISKEINE
+17 QSNSGNISKDLNYNE
-30 NEIENQNNNEN
+30 NEIQ
-41 ENDNENEN
+41 NDNENE
-49 ENEEEIPANLIYSW
+49 EDIPANLIYTW

-69 QTGIENSNYILSPTI
+69 QTGIENANYILSPSI
-84 MNFSQIINSEQFSP
+84 INFTNLLNSEQFSH
-98 NIEIEPYAGESHSAI
+98 NIEIEPYAGESHSAFL
-113 VIKEQDQTFLYMFGK
+113 IKEQNQTYLYMFGK

-147 VPDFSQKIKKI
+147 LTDFPEKIKKI

-171 YEIYVSGLN
+171 NNIYVSGLN

-185 GLGDN
+185 GLGDY
-190 ENRNVFN
+190 ENRYNFTN
-197 NVNIYKNILLNKKE
+197 IDIYKNILMNNKG
-211 EKIINIAAG
+211 EKIIDIAAG

-228 NKNKVYY
+228 NKNNVYY
-235 SGFNKNNFLD
+235 CGFNKNNFLD
-245 KAEDINIFT
+245 KNEDINIFT
-254 QILDEKI
+254 QITDEKLK
-261 NDKRIK
+261 DKRIHF
-267 LIRAG
+267 IRAG
-272 MNLSGILFEDNL
+272 MNISAILFEDN
-284 NIAIFGQDIE
+284 ITFAIFGQDLE
-294 FLNKSSEIFL
+294 FMNKTPDITI
-304 ININDILT
+304 ININQIIGKEKKLD
-312 RENIKNNSIHIS
+312 NSLFIS
-324 DFQLGQEFI
+324 DIKLGQEFI
-333 IILLSNGDVYTCGS
+333 LILLSNGGVYTCGINS
-347 NTKKRLGIEDK
+347 KNRLGIE
-358 DIITKKEKDNKN
+358 NKN
-370 QLIFYKV
+370 IKENKDQLIFYKV

-383 IQIEAG
+383 LQIESG
-389 YDNSIVISETGK
+389 YDNSIVVSESGK

-418 SVIEKPILITN
+418 SSIEKPILISN
-429 SFIKDLALYK
+429 SFIKELSLYK
-439 ISSGAYHTICIFKGD
+439 LSSGAYHTISIYKGD
-454 ANNIPEEEP
+454 SSNIPEEEP

-471 LSLLLETSN
+471 LSSLLETN
-480 PDQEKALDILLN
+480 HPDQEKALDILLN
-492 QDEFNKEIN
+492 QDQFDKDIN
-501 TKQET
+501 TKQSSI
-506 LKQKMEE
+506 KQKLQE
-513 LKEKMKKLEPNNN
+513 LKEKMSKIESNNN
-526 LSKFTRGFDNNF
+526 LLKYSRGFENNF

-565 IWRGEEVAVKF
+565 TWRGEEVAVKF
-576 LKGSMIDSPESVK
+576 LKGSMTDSPDSVK

-597 LRNLHHPNIL
+597 LKNLHHPNIL
-607 LFMGACTIGPQYFF
+607 LYMGACTIGPQYFV

-635 HMVRDNKVTYND
+635 HMVRDNKITYKD

-665 KPPILHRD
+665 RPPILHRD
-673 LKSMNVLLDRNCSVK
+673 LKSMNVLLDRNCTVK

-756 VVNNPNYRPPYN
+756 VVNNPDYRPPYN
-768 EKKVPKDWIDIMT
+768 EKKVPKDWVDIMT

-805 LPGNVVIKQPS
+805 LPEKVAIKQPS

>member
-6 ERLIPKSSYFD
+6 ERLIPKGKYFD
-17 QSNSGNISKEINE
+17 QSNSGEISKDLNY
-30 NEIENQNNNEN
+30 NEIDNENQNEKGI
-41 ENDNENEN
+41 EN
-49 ENEEEIPANLIYSW
+49 ENEEEIQANLIFTW

-69 QTGIENSNYILSPTI
+69 QTGFENTNYILSPSI
-84 MNFSQIINSEQFSP
+84 INFSQIINSEQFSQ
-98 NIEIEPYAGESHSAI
+98 NIEIEPYCGESHSAFL
-113 VIKEQDQTFLYMFGK
+113 IKEQEQTFLYMFGK

-147 VPDFSQKIKKI
+147 VPDIPEKIKKI

-171 YEIYVSGLN
+171 NNIFVSGLN

-185 GLGDN
+185 GTGDYD
-190 ENRNVFN
+190 NRNVFTN
-197 NVNIYKNILLNKKE
+197 IDIYKNTLMNKKD
-211 EKIINIAAG
+211 EKIVDISAG

-228 NKNKVYY
+228 NKNNLYY
-235 SGFNKNNFLD
+235 CGFNKNNFLN
-245 KAEDINIFT
+245 KNEDINIFT
-254 QILDEKI
+254 QIIDEKI
-261 NDKRIK
+261 KDKKIK
-267 LIRAG
+267 HIRTG
-272 MNLSGILFEDNL
+272 MNINGILFEDKL
-284 NIAIFGQDIE
+284 NIAIFGQELEII
-294 FLNKSSEIFL
+294 NKTSEI
-304 ININDILT
+304 ILL
-312 RENIKNNSIHIS
+312 NIKDIIKEEYRKDNTLNIS
-324 DFQLGQEFI
+324 DIKLGQEFI
-333 IILLSNGDVYTCGS
+333 LILISNGDVYTCGI
-347 NTKKRLGIEDK
+347 NRKNKLGVEEKNI
-358 DIITKKEKDNKN
+358 KKEKNK
-370 QLIFYKV
+370 LMFYKV

-383 IQIEAG
+383 IQIESG
-389 YDNSIVISETGK
+389 YDNSIVVSETGK

-418 SVIEKPILITN
+418 STIDKPILITN
-429 SFIKDLALYK
+429 PLIKDLSLYK
-439 ISSGAYHTICIFKGD
+439 IASGAYHTLSIYKGD
-454 ANNIPEEEP
+454 VNNIPEEEP
-463 IFDIFKSK
+463 IFDVFKAK
-471 LSLLLETSN
+471 LFSIIETSN
-480 PDQEKALDILLN
+480 QDQEKALDILLN
-492 QDEFNKEIN
+492 QDKFNNELNI
-501 TKQET
+501 KQED
-506 LKQKMEE
+506 LKKKMEE
-513 LKEKMKKLEPNNN
+513 LKEKIRKLEPENS
-526 LSKFTRGFDNNF
+526 LSKFNRGFENNF

-550 NSEIGKGTFGDVLRG
+550 NNEIGKGTFGDVLRG
-565 IWRGEEVAVKF
+565 TWRGEEVAVKF
-576 LKGSMIDSPESVK
+576 LKGSMTESSESVK

-597 LRNLHHPNIL
+597 LKNLHHPNIL
-607 LFMGACTIGPQYFF
+607 LYMGACTIGPQYFV

-635 HMVRDNKVTYND
+635 HMMRDTKLTYND

-673 LKSMNVLLDRNCSVK
+673 LKSMNVLLDRNCTVK

-696 TFQTQ
+696 TFQIQ

-719 STYSESSD
+719 NTYSESSD

-805 LPGNVVIKQPS
+805 LPGNVMIKQPTS
-816 S
+816 

>member
-6 ERLIPKSSYFD
+6 ERLIPKGKYFD
-17 QSNSGNISKEINE
+17 QSNSGEISKDLNY
-30 NEIENQNNNEN
+30 NEIDKENQNGNGI
-41 ENDNENEN
+41 EN
-49 ENEEEIPANLIYSW
+49 ENEEEIQANLIFTW

-69 QTGIENSNYILSPTI
+69 QTGFENTNYILSPSI
-84 MNFSQIINSEQFSP
+84 INFSQIINSEQFSQ
-98 NIEIEPYAGESHSAI
+98 NIEIEPYCGESHSAFL
-113 VIKEQDQTFLYMFGK
+113 IKEQEQTFLYMFGK

-147 VPDFSQKIKKI
+147 VPDIPEKIKKI

-171 YEIYVSGLN
+171 NNIFVSGLN

-185 GLGDN
+185 GTGDYD
-190 ENRNVFN
+190 NRNVFTN
-197 NVNIYKNILLNKKE
+197 IDIYKNTLMNKKD
-211 EKIINIAAG
+211 EKIVDISAG

-228 NKNKVYY
+228 NKNNLYY
-235 SGFNKNNFLD
+235 CGFNKNNFLN
-245 KAEDINIFT
+245 KNEDINIFT
-254 QILDEKI
+254 QIIDEKI
-261 NDKRIK
+261 KDKKIK
-267 LIRAG
+267 HIRTG
-272 MNLSGILFEDNL
+272 MNINGILFEDKL
-284 NIAIFGQDIE
+284 NIAIFGQELEII
-294 FLNKSSEIFL
+294 NKTSEI
-304 ININDILT
+304 ILL
-312 RENIKNNSIHIS
+312 NIKDIIKEEYRKDNTLNIS
-324 DFQLGQEFI
+324 DIKLGQEFI
-333 IILLSNGDVYTCGS
+333 LILISNGDVYTCGI
-347 NTKKRLGIEDK
+347 NRKNKLGVEEKNI
-358 DIITKKEKDNKN
+358 KKEKNK
-370 QLIFYKV
+370 LIFYKV

-383 IQIEAG
+383 IQIESG

-418 SVIEKPILITN
+418 STIDKPILITN
-429 SFIKDLALYK
+429 PLIKDLSLYK
-439 ISSGAYHTICIFKGD
+439 IASGAYHTLSIYKGD
-454 ANNIPEEEP
+454 VNNIPEEEP
-463 IFDIFKSK
+463 IFDVFKAK
-471 LSLLLETSN
+471 LFSIIETSN
-480 PDQEKALDILLN
+480 QDQEKALDILLN
-492 QDEFNKEIN
+492 QDKFNNELNI
-501 TKQET
+501 KQED
-506 LKQKMEE
+506 LKKKMEE
-513 LKEKMKKLEPNNN
+513 LKEKIRKLEPENS
-526 LSKFTRGFDNNF
+526 LSKFNRGFENNF

-550 NSEIGKGTFGDVLRG
+550 NNEIGKGTFGDVLRG
-565 IWRGEEVAVKF
+565 TWRGEEVAVKF
-576 LKGSMIDSPESVK
+576 LKGSMTESSESVK

-597 LRNLHHPNIL
+597 LKNLHHPNIL
-607 LFMGACTIGPQYFF
+607 LYMGACTIGPQYFV

-635 HMVRDNKVTYND
+635 HMLRDTKLTYDD

-673 LKSMNVLLDRNCSVK
+673 LKSMNVLLDRNCTVK

-696 TFQTQ
+696 TFQIQ

-719 STYSESSD
+719 NTYSESSD

-805 LPGNVVIKQPS
+805 LPGNVMIKQPTS
-816 S
+816 

>member
-6 ERLIPKSSYFD
+6 ERLIPKGKYFD
-17 QSNSGNISKEINE
+17 QSNSGEISKDLNY
-30 NEIENQNNNEN
+30 NEIDNENQNEN
-41 ENDNENEN
+41 GIEN
-49 ENEEEIPANLIYSW
+49 ENEEEIQANLIFTW

-69 QTGIENSNYILSPTI
+69 QTGFENTNYILSPSI
-84 MNFSQIINSEQFSP
+84 INFSQIINSEQFSQ
-98 NIEIEPYAGESHSAI
+98 NIEIEPYCGESHSAFL
-113 VIKEQDQTFLYMFGK
+113 IKEQEQTFLYMFGK

-147 VPDFSQKIKKI
+147 VPDIPEKIKKI

-171 YEIYVSGLN
+171 NNIFVSGLN

-185 GLGDN
+185 GTGDYD
-190 ENRNVFN
+190 NRNVFTN
-197 NVNIYKNILLNKKE
+197 IDIYKNTLMNKKD
-211 EKIINIAAG
+211 EKIVDISAG

-228 NKNKVYY
+228 NKNNLYY
-235 SGFNKNNFLD
+235 CGFNKNNFLN
-245 KAEDINIFT
+245 KNEDINIFT
-254 QILDEKI
+254 QIIDEKI
-261 NDKRIK
+261 KDKKIK
-267 LIRAG
+267 HIRTG
-272 MNLSGILFEDNL
+272 MNINGILFEDKL
-284 NIAIFGQDIE
+284 NIAIFGQELEII
-294 FLNKSSEIFL
+294 NKTSEI
-304 ININDILT
+304 ILL
-312 RENIKNNSIHIS
+312 NIKDIIKEEYRKDNTLNIS
-324 DFQLGQEFI
+324 DIKLGQEFI
-333 IILLSNGDVYTCGS
+333 LILISNGDVYTCGI
-347 NTKKRLGIEDK
+347 NRKNKLGVEEKNI
-358 DIITKKEKDNKN
+358 KKEKNK
-370 QLIFYKV
+370 LIFYKV

-383 IQIEAG
+383 IQIESG
-389 YDNSIVISETGK
+389 YDNSIVVSETGK

-418 SVIEKPILITN
+418 STIDKPILITN
-429 SFIKDLALYK
+429 PLIKDLSLYK
-439 ISSGAYHTICIFKGD
+439 IASGAYHTLSIYKGD
-454 ANNIPEEEP
+454 VNNIPEEEP
-463 IFDIFKSK
+463 IFDVFKAK
-471 LSLLLETSN
+471 LFSIIETSN
-480 PDQEKALDILLN
+480 QDQEKALDILLN
-492 QDEFNKEIN
+492 QDKFNNELNI
-501 TKQET
+501 KQED
-506 LKQKMEE
+506 LKKKMEE
-513 LKEKMKKLEPNNN
+513 LKEKIRKLEPENS
-526 LSKFTRGFDNNF
+526 LSKFNRGFENNF

-550 NSEIGKGTFGDVLRG
+550 NNEIGKGTFGDVLRG
-565 IWRGEEVAVKF
+565 TWRGEEVAVKF
-576 LKGSMIDSPESVK
+576 LKGSMTESSESVK

-597 LRNLHHPNIL
+597 LKNLHHPNIL
-607 LFMGACTIGPQYFF
+607 LYMGACTIGPQYFV

-635 HMVRDNKVTYND
+635 HMMRDTKLTYND

-673 LKSMNVLLDRNCSVK
+673 LKSMNVLLDRNCTVK

-696 TFQTQ
+696 TFQIQ

-719 STYSESSD
+719 NTYSESSD

-805 LPGNVVIKQPS
+805 LPGNVMIKQPTS
-816 S
+816 

>member
-6 ERLIPKSSYFD
+6 ERLIPKGKYFD
-17 QSNSGNISKEINE
+17 QSNSGEISKDLNY
-30 NEIENQNNNEN
+30 NEIDKENQNGNGI
-41 ENDNENEN
+41 EN
-49 ENEEEIPANLIYSW
+49 ENEEEIQANLIFTW

-69 QTGIENSNYILSPTI
+69 QTGFENTNYILSPSI
-84 MNFSQIINSEQFSP
+84 INFSQIINSEQFSQ
-98 NIEIEPYAGESHSAI
+98 NIEIEPYCGESHSAFL
-113 VIKEQDQTFLYMFGK
+113 IKEQEQTFLYMFGK

-147 VPDFSQKIKKI
+147 VPDIPEKIKKI

-171 YEIYVSGLN
+171 NNIFVSGLN

-185 GLGDN
+185 GTGDYD
-190 ENRNVFN
+190 NRNVFTN
-197 NVNIYKNILLNKKE
+197 IDIYKNTLMNKKD
-211 EKIINIAAG
+211 EKIVDISAG

-228 NKNKVYY
+228 NKNNLYY
-235 SGFNKNNFLD
+235 CGFNKNNFLN
-245 KAEDINIFT
+245 KNEDINIFT
-254 QILDEKI
+254 QIIDEKI
-261 NDKRIK
+261 KDKKIK
-267 LIRAG
+267 HIRTG
-272 MNLSGILFEDNL
+272 MNINGILFEDKL
-284 NIAIFGQDIE
+284 NIAIFGQELEII
-294 FLNKSSEIFL
+294 NKTSEI
-304 ININDILT
+304 ILL
-312 RENIKNNSIHIS
+312 NIKDIIKEEYRKDNTLNIS
-324 DFQLGQEFI
+324 DIKLGQEFI
-333 IILLSNGDVYTCGS
+333 LILISNGDVYTCGI
-347 NTKKRLGIEDK
+347 NRKNKLGVEEKNI
-358 DIITKKEKDNKN
+358 KKEKNK
-370 QLIFYKV
+370 LIFYKV

-383 IQIEAG
+383 IQIESG
-389 YDNSIVISETGK
+389 YDNSIVVSETGK

-418 SVIEKPILITN
+418 STIDKPILITN
-429 SFIKDLALYK
+429 PLIKDLSLYK
-439 ISSGAYHTICIFKGD
+439 IASGAYHTLSIYKGD
-454 ANNIPEEEP
+454 VNNIPEEEP
-463 IFDIFKSK
+463 IFDVFKAK
-471 LSLLLETSN
+471 LFSIIETSN
-480 PDQEKALDILLN
+480 QDQEKALDILLN
-492 QDEFNKEIN
+492 QDKFNNELNI
-501 TKQET
+501 KQED
-506 LKQKMEE
+506 LKKKMEE
-513 LKEKMKKLEPNNN
+513 LKEKIRKLEPENS
-526 LSKFTRGFDNNF
+526 LSKFNRGFENNF

-550 NSEIGKGTFGDVLRG
+550 NNEIGKGTFGDVLRG
-565 IWRGEEVAVKF
+565 TWRGEEVAVKF
-576 LKGSMIDSPESVK
+576 LKGSMTESSESVK

-597 LRNLHHPNIL
+597 LKNLHHPNIL
-607 LFMGACTIGPQYFF
+607 LYMGACTIGPQYFV

-635 HMVRDNKVTYND
+635 HMMRDTKLTYND

-673 LKSMNVLLDRNCSVK
+673 LKSMNVLLDRNCTVK

-696 TFQTQ
+696 TFQIQ

-719 STYSESSD
+719 NTYSESSD

-805 LPGNVVIKQPS
+805 LPGNVIIKQPTS
-816 S
+816 

>member
-6 ERLIPKSSYFD
+6 ERLIPKGKYFD
-17 QSNSGNISKEINE
+17 QSNSGEISKDLNY
-30 NEIENQNNNEN
+30 NEIDKENQNGNGI
-41 ENDNENEN
+41 EN
-49 ENEEEIPANLIYSW
+49 ENEEEIQANLIFTW

-69 QTGIENSNYILSPTI
+69 QTGFENTNYILSPSI
-84 MNFSQIINSEQFSP
+84 INFSQIINSEQFSQ
-98 NIEIEPYAGESHSAI
+98 NIEIEPYCGESHSAFL
-113 VIKEQDQTFLYMFGK
+113 IKEQEQTFLYMFGK

-147 VPDFSQKIKKI
+147 VPDIPEKIKKI

-171 YEIYVSGLN
+171 NNIFVSGLN

-185 GLGDN
+185 GTGDYD
-190 ENRNVFN
+190 NRNVFTN
-197 NVNIYKNILLNKKE
+197 IDIYKNTLMNKKD
-211 EKIINIAAG
+211 EKIVDISAG

-228 NKNKVYY
+228 NKNNLYY
-235 SGFNKNNFLD
+235 CGFNKNNFLN
-245 KAEDINIFT
+245 KNEDINIFT
-254 QILDEKI
+254 QIIDEKI
-261 NDKRIK
+261 KDKKIK
-267 LIRAG
+267 HIRTG
-272 MNLSGILFEDNL
+272 MNINGILFEDKL
-284 NIAIFGQDIE
+284 NIAIFGQELEII
-294 FLNKSSEIFL
+294 NKTSEI
-304 ININDILT
+304 ILL
-312 RENIKNNSIHIS
+312 NIKDIIKEEYRKDNTLNIS
-324 DFQLGQEFI
+324 DIKLGQEFI
-333 IILLSNGDVYTCGS
+333 LILISNGDVYTCGI
-347 NTKKRLGIEDK
+347 NRKNKLGVEEKNI
-358 DIITKKEKDNKN
+358 KKEKNK
-370 QLIFYKV
+370 LIFYKV

-383 IQIEAG
+383 IQIESG
-389 YDNSIVISETGK
+389 YDNSIVVSETGK

-418 SVIEKPILITN
+418 STIDKPILITN
-429 SFIKDLALYK
+429 PLIKDLSLYK
-439 ISSGAYHTICIFKGD
+439 IASGAYHTLSIYKGD
-454 ANNIPEEEP
+454 VNNIPEEEF
-463 IFDIFKSK
+463 IFDVFKAK
-471 LSLLLETSN
+471 LFSIIETSN
-480 PDQEKALDILLN
+480 QDQEKALDILLN
-492 QDEFNKEIN
+492 QDKFNNELNI
-501 TKQET
+501 KQED
-506 LKQKMEE
+506 LKKKMEE
-513 LKEKMKKLEPNNN
+513 LKEKIRKLEPENS
-526 LSKFTRGFDNNF
+526 LSKFNRGFENNF

-550 NSEIGKGTFGDVLRG
+550 NNEIGKGTFGDVLRG
-565 IWRGEEVAVKF
+565 TWRGEEVAVKF
-576 LKGSMIDSPESVK
+576 LKGSMTESSESVK

-597 LRNLHHPNIL
+597 LKNLHHPNIL
-607 LFMGACTIGPQYFF
+607 LYMGACTIGPQYFV

-635 HMVRDNKVTYND
+635 HMMRDTKLTYND

-673 LKSMNVLLDRNCSVK
+673 LKSMNVLLDRNCTVK

-696 TFQTQ
+696 TFQIQ

-719 STYSESSD
+719 NTYSESSD

-805 LPGNVVIKQPS
+805 LPGNVIIKQPTS
-816 S
+816 

>member
-6 ERLIPKSSYFD
+6 ERLIPKGKYFD
-17 QSNSGNISKEINE
+17 QSNSGEISKDLNY
-30 NEIENQNNNEN
+30 NEIDNENQNEN
-41 ENDNENEN
+41 GIEN
-49 ENEEEIPANLIYSW
+49 ENEEEIQANLIFTW

-69 QTGIENSNYILSPTI
+69 QTGFENTNYILSPSI
-84 MNFSQIINSEQFSP
+84 INFSQIINSEQFSQ
-98 NIEIEPYAGESHSAI
+98 NIEIEPYCGESHSAFL
-113 VIKEQDQTFLYMFGK
+113 IKEQEQTFLYMFGK

-147 VPDFSQKIKKI
+147 VPDIPEKIKKI

-171 YEIYVSGLN
+171 NNIFVSGLN

-185 GLGDN
+185 GTGDYD
-190 ENRNVFN
+190 NRNVFTN
-197 NVNIYKNILLNKKE
+197 IDIYKNTLMNKKD
-211 EKIINIAAG
+211 EKIVDISAG

-228 NKNKVYY
+228 NKNNLYY
-235 SGFNKNNFLD
+235 CGFNKNNFLN
-245 KAEDINIFT
+245 KNEDINIFT
-254 QILDEKI
+254 QIIDEKI
-261 NDKRIK
+261 KDKKIK
-267 LIRAG
+267 HIRTG
-272 MNLSGILFEDNL
+272 MNINGILFEDKL
-284 NIAIFGQDIE
+284 NIAIFGQELEII
-294 FLNKSSEIFL
+294 NKTSEI
-304 ININDILT
+304 ILL
-312 RENIKNNSIHIS
+312 NIKDIIKEEYRKDNTLNIS
-324 DFQLGQEFI
+324 DIKLGQEFI
-333 IILLSNGDVYTCGS
+333 LILISNGDVYTCGI
-347 NTKKRLGIEDK
+347 NRKNKLGVEEKNI
-358 DIITKKEKDNKN
+358 KKEKNK
-370 QLIFYKV
+370 LIFYKV

-383 IQIEAG
+383 IQIESG
-389 YDNSIVISETGK
+389 YDNSIVVSETGK
-401 IYGWGSNYY
+401 IYGWGSKYY

-418 SVIEKPILITN
+418 STIDKPILITN
-429 SFIKDLALYK
+429 PLIKDLSLYK
-439 ISSGAYHTICIFKGD
+439 IASGAYHTLSIYKGD
-454 ANNIPEEEP
+454 VNNIPEEEP
-463 IFDIFKSK
+463 IFDVFKAK
-471 LSLLLETSN
+471 LFSIIETSN
-480 PDQEKALDILLN
+480 QDQEKALDILLN
-492 QDEFNKEIN
+492 QDKFNNELNI
-501 TKQET
+501 KQED
-506 LKQKMEE
+506 LKKKMEE
-513 LKEKMKKLEPNNN
+513 LKEKIRKLEPENS
-526 LSKFTRGFDNNF
+526 LSKFNRGFENNF

-550 NSEIGKGTFGDVLRG
+550 NNEIGKGTFGDVLRG
-565 IWRGEEVAVKF
+565 TWRGEEVAVKF
-576 LKGSMIDSPESVK
+576 LKGSMTESSESVK

-597 LRNLHHPNIL
+597 LKNLHHPNIL
-607 LFMGACTIGPQYFF
+607 LYMGACTIGPQYFV

-635 HMVRDNKVTYND
+635 HMMRDTKLTYND

-673 LKSMNVLLDRNCSVK
+673 LKSMNVLLDRNCTVK

-696 TFQTQ
+696 TFQIQ

-719 STYSESSD
+719 NTYSESSD

-805 LPGNVVIKQPS
+805 LPGNVMIKQPTS
-816 S
+816 

>member
-6 ERLIPKSSYFD
+6 ERLIPKGKYFD
-17 QSNSGNISKEINE
+17 QSNSGEISKDLNY
-30 NEIENQNNNEN
+30 NEIDNENQNEN
-41 ENDNENEN
+41 GIEN
-49 ENEEEIPANLIYSW
+49 ENEEEIQANLIFTW

-69 QTGIENSNYILSPTI
+69 QTGFENTNYILSPSI
-84 MNFSQIINSEQFSP
+84 INFSQIINSEQFSQ
-98 NIEIEPYAGESHSAI
+98 NIEIEPYCGESHSAFL
-113 VIKEQDQTFLYMFGK
+113 IKEQEQTFLYMFGK

-147 VPDFSQKIKKI
+147 VPDIPEKIKKI

-171 YEIYVSGLN
+171 NNIFVSGLN

-185 GLGDN
+185 GTGDYD
-190 ENRNVFN
+190 NRNVFTN
-197 NVNIYKNILLNKKE
+197 IDIYKNTLMNLKD
-211 EKIINIAAG
+211 EKIVDISAG

-228 NKNKVYY
+228 NKNNLYY
-235 SGFNKNNFLD
+235 CGFNKNNFLN
-245 KAEDINIFT
+245 KNEDINIFT
-254 QILDEKI
+254 QIIDEKI
-261 NDKRIK
+261 KDKKIK
-267 LIRAG
+267 HIRTG
-272 MNLSGILFEDNL
+272 MNINGILFEDKL
-284 NIAIFGQDIE
+284 NIAIFGQELEII
-294 FLNKSSEIFL
+294 NKTSEI
-304 ININDILT
+304 ILL
-312 RENIKNNSIHIS
+312 NIKDIIKEEYRKDNTLNIS
-324 DFQLGQEFI
+324 DIKLGQEFI
-333 IILLSNGDVYTCGS
+333 LILISNGDVYTCGI
-347 NTKKRLGIEDK
+347 NRKNKLGVEEKNI
-358 DIITKKEKDNKN
+358 KKEKNK
-370 QLIFYKV
+370 LIFYKV

-383 IQIEAG
+383 IQIESG

-418 SVIEKPILITN
+418 STIDKPILITN
-429 SFIKDLALYK
+429 PLIKDLSLYK
-439 ISSGAYHTICIFKGD
+439 IASGAYHTLSIYKGD
-454 ANNIPEEEP
+454 VNNIPEEEP
-463 IFDIFKSK
+463 IFDVFKAK
-471 LSLLLETSN
+471 LFSIIETSN
-480 PDQEKALDILLN
+480 QDQEKALDILLN
-492 QDEFNKEIN
+492 QDKFNNELNI
-501 TKQET
+501 KQED
-506 LKQKMEE
+506 LKKKMEE
-513 LKEKMKKLEPNNN
+513 LKEKIRKLEPENS
-526 LSKFTRGFDNNF
+526 LSKFNRGFENNF

-550 NSEIGKGTFGDVLRG
+550 NNEIGKGTFGDVLRG
-565 IWRGEEVAVKF
+565 TWRGEEVAVKF
-576 LKGSMIDSPESVK
+576 LKGSMTESSESVK

-597 LRNLHHPNIL
+597 LKNLHHPNIL
-607 LFMGACTIGPQYFF
+607 LYMGACTIGPQYFV

-635 HMVRDNKVTYND
+635 HMMRDTKLTYND

-673 LKSMNVLLDRNCSVK
+673 LKSMNVLLDRNCTVK

-696 TFQTQ
+696 TFQIQ

-719 STYSESSD
+719 NTYSESSD

-805 LPGNVVIKQPS
+805 LPGNVMIKQPTS
-816 S
+816 

>member
-6 ERLIPKSSYFD
+6 ERLIPKGKYFD
-17 QSNSGNISKEINE
+17 QSNSGEISKDLNY
-30 NEIENQNNNEN
+30 NEIDNENQNGNGI
-41 ENDNENEN
+41 EN
-49 ENEEEIPANLIYSW
+49 ENEEEIQANLIFTW

-69 QTGIENSNYILSPTI
+69 QTGFENTNYILSPSI
-84 MNFSQIINSEQFSP
+84 INFSQIINSEQFSQ
-98 NIEIEPYAGESHSAI
+98 NIEIEPYCGESHSAFL
-113 VIKEQDQTFLYMFGK
+113 IKEQEQTFLYMFGK

-147 VPDFSQKIKKI
+147 VPDIPEKIKKI

-171 YEIYVSGLN
+171 NNIFVSGLN

-185 GLGDN
+185 GTGDYD
-190 ENRNVFN
+190 NRNVFTN
-197 NVNIYKNILLNKKE
+197 IDIYKNTLMNKKD
-211 EKIINIAAG
+211 EKIVDISAG

-228 NKNKVYY
+228 NKNNLYY
-235 SGFNKNNFLD
+235 CGFNKNNFLN
-245 KAEDINIFT
+245 KNEDINIFT
-254 QILDEKI
+254 QIIDEKI
-261 NDKRIK
+261 KDKKIK
-267 LIRAG
+267 HIRTG
-272 MNLSGILFEDNL
+272 MNINGILFEDKL
-284 NIAIFGQDIE
+284 NIAIFGQELEII
-294 FLNKSSEIFL
+294 NKTSEI
-304 ININDILT
+304 ILL
-312 RENIKNNSIHIS
+312 NIKDIIKEEYRKDNTLNIS
-324 DFQLGQEFI
+324 DIKLGQEFI
-333 IILLSNGDVYTCGS
+333 LILISNGDVYTCGI
-347 NTKKRLGIEDK
+347 NRKNKLGVEEKNI
-358 DIITKKEKDNKN
+358 KKEKNK
-370 QLIFYKV
+370 LMFYKV

-383 IQIEAG
+383 IQIESG

-418 SVIEKPILITN
+418 STIDKPILITN
-429 SFIKDLALYK
+429 PLIKDLSLYK
-439 ISSGAYHTICIFKGD
+439 IASGAYHTLSIYKGD
-454 ANNIPEEEP
+454 VNNIPEEEP
-463 IFDIFKSK
+463 IFDVFKAK
-471 LSLLLETSN
+471 LFSIIETSN
-480 PDQEKALDILLN
+480 QDQEKALDILLN
-492 QDEFNKEIN
+492 QDKFNNELNI
-501 TKQET
+501 KQED
-506 LKQKMEE
+506 LKKKMEE
-513 LKEKMKKLEPNNN
+513 LKEKIRKLEPENS
-526 LSKFTRGFDNNF
+526 LSKFNRGFENNF

-550 NSEIGKGTFGDVLRG
+550 NNEIGKGTFGDVLRG
-565 IWRGEEVAVKF
+565 TWRGEEVAVKF
-576 LKGSMIDSPESVK
+576 LKGSMTESSESVK

-597 LRNLHHPNIL
+597 LKNLHHPNIL
-607 LFMGACTIGPQYFF
+607 LYMGACTIGPQYFV

-635 HMVRDNKVTYND
+635 HMMRDTKLTYND

-673 LKSMNVLLDRNCSVK
+673 LKSMNVLLDRNCTVK

-696 TFQTQ
+696 TFQIQ

-719 STYSESSD
+719 NTYSESSD

-805 LPGNVVIKQPS
+805 LPGNVMIKQPTS
-816 S
+816 

>member
-6 ERLIPKSSYFD
+6 ERLIPKGKYFD
-17 QSNSGNISKEINE
+17 QSNSGEISKDLNY
-30 NEIENQNNNEN
+30 NEIDNENQNEN
-41 ENDNENEN
+41 GIEN
-49 ENEEEIPANLIYSW
+49 ENEEEIQANLIFTW

-69 QTGIENSNYILSPTI
+69 QTGFENTNYILSPSI
-84 MNFSQIINSEQFSP
+84 INFSQIINSEQFSQ
-98 NIEIEPYAGESHSAI
+98 NIEIEPYCGESHSAFL
-113 VIKEQDQTFLYMFGK
+113 IKEQEQTFLYMFGK

-147 VPDFSQKIKKI
+147 VPDIPEKIKKI

-171 YEIYVSGLN
+171 NNIFVSGLN

-185 GLGDN
+185 GTGDYD
-190 ENRNVFN
+190 NRNVFTN
-197 NVNIYKNILLNKKE
+197 IDIYKNTLMNLKD
-211 EKIINIAAG
+211 EKIVDISAG

-228 NKNKVYY
+228 NKNNLYY
-235 SGFNKNNFLD
+235 CGFNKNNFLN
-245 KAEDINIFT
+245 KNEDINIFT
-254 QILDEKI
+254 QIIDEKI
-261 NDKRIK
+261 KDKKIK
-267 LIRAG
+267 HIRTG
-272 MNLSGILFEDNL
+272 MNINGILFEDKL
-284 NIAIFGQDIE
+284 NIAIFGQELEII
-294 FLNKSSEIFL
+294 NKTSEI
-304 ININDILT
+304 ILL
-312 RENIKNNSIHIS
+312 NIKDIIKEEYRKDNTLNIS
-324 DFQLGQEFI
+324 DIKLGQEFI
-333 IILLSNGDVYTCGS
+333 LILISNGDVYTCGI
-347 NTKKRLGIEDK
+347 NRKNKLGVEEKNI
-358 DIITKKEKDNKN
+358 KKEKNK
-370 QLIFYKV
+370 LIFYKV

-383 IQIEAG
+383 IQIESG
-389 YDNSIVISETGK
+389 YDNSIVISKTGK

-418 SVIEKPILITN
+418 STIDKPILITN
-429 SFIKDLALYK
+429 PLIKDLSLYK
-439 ISSGAYHTICIFKGD
+439 IASGAYHTLSIYKGD
-454 ANNIPEEEP
+454 VNNIPEEEP
-463 IFDIFKSK
+463 IFDVFKAK
-471 LSLLLETSN
+471 LFSIIETSN
-480 PDQEKALDILLN
+480 QDQEKALDILLN
-492 QDEFNKEIN
+492 QDKFNNELYI
-501 TKQET
+501 KQED
-506 LKQKMEE
+506 LKKKMEE
-513 LKEKMKKLEPNNN
+513 LKEKIRKLEPENS
-526 LSKFTRGFDNNF
+526 LSKFNRGFENNF

-550 NSEIGKGTFGDVLRG
+550 NNEIGKGTFGDVLRG
-565 IWRGEEVAVKF
+565 TWRGEEVAVKF
-576 LKGSMIDSPESVK
+576 LKGSMTESSESVK

-597 LRNLHHPNIL
+597 LKNLHHPNIL
-607 LFMGACTIGPQYFF
+607 LYMGACTIGPQYFV

-635 HMVRDNKVTYND
+635 HMMRDTKLTYND

-673 LKSMNVLLDRNCSVK
+673 LKSMNVLLDRNCTVK

-696 TFQTQ
+696 TFQIQ

-719 STYSESSD
+719 NTYSESSD

-805 LPGNVVIKQPS
+805 LPGNVMIKQPTL
-816 S
+816 

>member
-6 ERLIPKSSYFD
+6 ERLVPKNPYFD
-17 QSNSGNISKEINE
+17 QSNSGNISKELN
-30 NEIENQNNNEN
+30 NENQN
-41 ENDNENEN
+41 NENEN
-49 ENEEEIPANLIYSW
+49 ENEEEDIPVNLVYTW

-69 QTGIENSNYILSPTI
+69 QTAIENVNYTLSPSIT
-84 MNFSQIINSEQFSP
+84 NFTQTLNSEQFSQ
-98 NIEIEPYAGESHSAI
+98 NIEIEPYAGESHSAFL
-113 VIKEQDQTFLYMFGK
+113 IKEQDQTYLYMFGK

-133 LGFGENSYIFEPLL
+133 LGLGENSYIYEPLL
-147 VPDFSQKIKKI
+147 LPDFPEKIKKI

-171 YEIYVSGLN
+171 NNIYVSGLN

-185 GLGDN
+185 GTGDY
-190 ENRNVFN
+190 ENRNIFSN
-197 NVNIYKNILLNKKE
+197 TNIHKNILINNKE
-211 EKIINIAAG
+211 EKIIDIAAG
-220 AQHSLLLS
+220 AQHSLILT
-228 NKNKVYY
+228 NINNVYNVYY
-235 SGFNKNNFLD
+235 CGFNKNNFLD
-245 KAEDINIFT
+245 KNEDINIFT
-254 QILDEKI
+254 LIQDEKI
-261 NDKRIK
+261 KNKKIK
-267 LIRAG
+267 FIRAG
-272 MNLSGILFEDNL
+272 MNISGILFDDKI
-284 NIAIFGQDIE
+284 NIALFGQDVE
-294 FLNKSSEIFL
+294 FLNKTSDIVL
-304 ININDILT
+304 INIKKIINK
-312 RENIKNNSIHIS
+312 ENTKDNPLYIS
-324 DFQLGQEFI
+324 DFKLGKEFI
-333 IILLSNGDVYTCGS
+333 LVLLSNGEVYTCGI
-347 NTKKRLGIEDK
+347 NTRNRLGIEDK
-358 DIITKKEKDNKN
+358 LIKEKTDKDN
-370 QLIFYKV
+370 LIFYKV
-377 SLPEKI
+377 SLQEKI
-383 IQIEAG
+383 IQIEVG
-389 YDNSIVISETGK
+389 YDNSIVISEKGK

-418 SVIEKPILITN
+418 SIIDKPILITN
-429 SFIKDLALYK
+429 PFIKELSLYK
-439 ISSGAYHTICIFKGD
+439 IASGAYHSISVFKGD
-454 ANNIPEEEP
+454 ANNIPDEEP

-471 LSLLLETSN
+471 LSSLLEIAK

-492 QDEFNKEIN
+492 QEQFNNDLSI
-501 TKQET
+501 KQEE
-506 LKQKMEE
+506 LKKKMSE
-513 LKEKMKKLEPNNN
+513 LKEKIRKIEPNNN
-526 LSKFTRGFDNNF
+526 LLKYTRGFENNF
-538 EISLEELEFDEE
+538 EICLEELEFDEE

-565 IWRGEEVAVKF
+565 TWRGEEVAVKF
-576 LKGSMIDSPESVK
+576 LKGSMTDSPESVK

-597 LRNLHHPNIL
+597 LKNLHHPNIL
-607 LFMGACTIGPQYFF
+607 LYMGACTIGPQYFV

-635 HMVRDNKVTYND
+635 HMMQDTKLTYND

-673 LKSMNVLLDRNCSVK
+673 LKSMNVLLDRNCTVK

-768 EKKVPKDWIDIMT
+768 EKKIPKDWIDIMT
-781 KCWQHDE
+781 KCWQHE
-788 KKRPNFGEVI
+788 AEKRPNFGEVI

-805 LPGNVVIKQPS
+805 LPGKTQIKQPS
-816 S
+816 H

>member
-6 ERLIPKSSYFD
+6 ERLIPKGKYFD
-17 QSNSGNISKEINE
+17 QSNSGEISKDLNYNKIDN
-30 NEIENQNNNEN
+30 ENQNEN
-41 ENDNENEN
+41 GIEN
-49 ENEEEIPANLIYSW
+49 ENEEEIQANLIFTW

-69 QTGIENSNYILSPTI
+69 QTGFENTNYILSPSI
-84 MNFSQIINSEQFSP
+84 INFSQIINSEQFSQ
-98 NIEIEPYAGESHSAI
+98 NIEIEPYCGESHSAFL
-113 VIKEQDQTFLYMFGK
+113 IKEQEQTFLYMFGK

-147 VPDFSQKIKKI
+147 VPDIPEKIKKI

-171 YEIYVSGLN
+171 NNIFVSGLN

-185 GLGDN
+185 GTGDYD
-190 ENRNVFN
+190 NRNVFTN
-197 NVNIYKNILLNKKE
+197 IDIYKNTLMNKKD
-211 EKIINIAAG
+211 EKIVDISAG

-228 NKNKVYY
+228 NKNNLYY
-235 SGFNKNNFLD
+235 CGFNKNNFLN
-245 KAEDINIFT
+245 KNEDINIFT
-254 QILDEKI
+254 QIIDEKI
-261 NDKRIK
+261 KDKKIK
-267 LIRAG
+267 HIRTG
-272 MNLSGILFEDNL
+272 MNINGILFEDKL
-284 NIAIFGQDIE
+284 NIAIFGQELEII
-294 FLNKSSEIFL
+294 NKTSEI
-304 ININDILT
+304 ILL
-312 RENIKNNSIHIS
+312 NIKDIIKEEYRKDNTLNIS
-324 DFQLGQEFI
+324 DIKLGQEFI
-333 IILLSNGDVYTCGS
+333 LILISNGDVYTCGI
-347 NTKKRLGIEDK
+347 NRKNKLGVEEKNI
-358 DIITKKEKDNKN
+358 KKEKNK
-370 QLIFYKV
+370 LIFYKV

-383 IQIEAG
+383 IQIESG

-418 SVIEKPILITN
+418 SAIDKPILITN
-429 SFIKDLALYK
+429 PLIKDLSLYK
-439 ISSGAYHTICIFKGD
+439 IASGAYHTLSIYKGD
-454 ANNIPEEEP
+454 VNNIPEEEP
-463 IFDIFKSK
+463 IFDVFKAK
-471 LSLLLETSN
+471 LFSIIETSN
-480 PDQEKALDILLN
+480 QDQEKALDILLN
-492 QDEFNKEIN
+492 QDKFNNELNI
-501 TKQET
+501 KQED
-506 LKQKMEE
+506 LKKKMEE
-513 LKEKMKKLEPNNN
+513 LKEKIRKLEPENS
-526 LSKFTRGFDNNF
+526 LSKFNRGFENNF

-550 NSEIGKGTFGDVLRG
+550 NNEIGKGTFGDVLRG
-565 IWRGEEVAVKF
+565 TWRGEEVAVKF
-576 LKGSMIDSPESVK
+576 LKGSMTESSESVK

-597 LRNLHHPNIL
+597 LKNLHHPNIL
-607 LFMGACTIGPQYFF
+607 LYMGACTIGPQYFV

-635 HMVRDNKVTYND
+635 HMMRDTKLTYND

-673 LKSMNVLLDRNCSVK
+673 LKSMNVLLDRNCTVK

-696 TFQTQ
+696 TFQIQ

-719 STYSESSD
+719 NTYSESSD

-805 LPGNVVIKQPS
+805 LPGNVIIKQPTS
-816 S
+816 

>member
-6 ERLIPKSSYFD
+6 ERLIPKGKYFD
-17 QSNSGNISKEINE
+17 QSNSGEISKDLNY
-30 NEIENQNNNEN
+30 NEIDKENQNGNVI
-41 ENDNENEN
+41 EN
-49 ENEEEIPANLIYSW
+49 ENEEEIQANLIFTW

-69 QTGIENSNYILSPTI
+69 QTGFENTNYILSPSI
-84 MNFSQIINSEQFSP
+84 INFSQIINSEQFSQ
-98 NIEIEPYAGESHSAI
+98 NIEIEPYCGESHSAFL
-113 VIKEQDQTFLYMFGK
+113 IKEQEQTFLYMFGK

-147 VPDFSQKIKKI
+147 VPDIPEKIKKI

-171 YEIYVSGLN
+171 NNIFVSGLN

-185 GLGDN
+185 GTGDYD
-190 ENRNVFN
+190 NRNVFTN
-197 NVNIYKNILLNKKE
+197 IDIYKNTLMNKKD
-211 EKIINIAAG
+211 EKIVDISAG

-228 NKNKVYY
+228 NKNNLYY
-235 SGFNKNNFLD
+235 CGFNKNNFLN
-245 KAEDINIFT
+245 KNEDINIFT
-254 QILDEKI
+254 QIIDEKI
-261 NDKRIK
+261 KDKKIK
-267 LIRAG
+267 HIRTG
-272 MNLSGILFEDNL
+272 MNINGILFEDKL
-284 NIAIFGQDIE
+284 NIAIFGQELEII
-294 FLNKSSEIFL
+294 NKTSEI
-304 ININDILT
+304 ILL
-312 RENIKNNSIHIS
+312 NIKDIIKEEYRKDNTLNIS
-324 DFQLGQEFI
+324 DIKLGQEFI
-333 IILLSNGDVYTCGS
+333 LILISNGDVYTCGI
-347 NTKKRLGIEDK
+347 NRKNKLGVEEKNI
-358 DIITKKEKDNKN
+358 KKEKNK
-370 QLIFYKV
+370 LIFYKV

-383 IQIEAG
+383 IQIESG

-418 SVIEKPILITN
+418 STIDKPILITN
-429 SFIKDLALYK
+429 PLIKDLSLYK
-439 ISSGAYHTICIFKGD
+439 IASGAYHTLSIYKGD
-454 ANNIPEEEP
+454 VNNIPEEEP
-463 IFDIFKSK
+463 IFDVFKAK
-471 LSLLLETSN
+471 LFSIIETSN
-480 PDQEKALDILLN
+480 QDQEKALDILLN
-492 QDEFNKEIN
+492 QDKFNNELNI
-501 TKQET
+501 KQED
-506 LKQKMEE
+506 LKKKMEE
-513 LKEKMKKLEPNNN
+513 LKEKIRKLEPENS
-526 LSKFTRGFDNNF
+526 LSKFNRGFENNF

-550 NSEIGKGTFGDVLRG
+550 NNEIGKGTFGDVLRG
-565 IWRGEEVAVKF
+565 TWRGEEVAVKF
-576 LKGSMIDSPESVK
+576 LKGSMTESSESVK

-597 LRNLHHPNIL
+597 LKNLHHPNIL
-607 LFMGACTIGPQYFF
+607 LYMGACTIGPQYFV

-635 HMVRDNKVTYND
+635 HMMRDTKLTYND

-673 LKSMNVLLDRNCSVK
+673 LKSMNVLLDRNCTVK

-696 TFQTQ
+696 TFQIQ

-719 STYSESSD
+719 NTYSESSD

-805 LPGNVVIKQPS
+805 LPGNVMIKQPTS
-816 S
+816 

>member
-6 ERLIPKSSYFD
+6 ERLIPKGKYFD
-17 QSNSGNISKEINE
+17 QSNSGEISKDLNY
-30 NEIENQNNNEN
+30 NEIDKENQNGNGI
-41 ENDNENEN
+41 EN
-49 ENEEEIPANLIYSW
+49 ENEEEIQANLIFTW

-69 QTGIENSNYILSPTI
+69 QTGFENTNYILSPSI
-84 MNFSQIINSEQFSP
+84 INFSQIINSEQFSQ
-98 NIEIEPYAGESHSAI
+98 NIEIEPYCGESHSAFL
-113 VIKEQDQTFLYMFGK
+113 IKEQEQTFLYMFGK

-147 VPDFSQKIKKI
+147 VPDIPEKIKKI

-171 YEIYVSGLN
+171 NNIFVSGLN

-185 GLGDN
+185 GTGDYD
-190 ENRNVFN
+190 NRNVFTN
-197 NVNIYKNILLNKKE
+197 IDIYKNTLMNKKD
-211 EKIINIAAG
+211 EKIVDISAG

-228 NKNKVYY
+228 NKNNLYY
-235 SGFNKNNFLD
+235 CGFNKNNFLN
-245 KAEDINIFT
+245 KNEDINIFT
-254 QILDEKI
+254 QIIDEKI
-261 NDKRIK
+261 KDKKIK
-267 LIRAG
+267 HIRTG
-272 MNLSGILFEDNL
+272 MNINGILFEDKL
-284 NIAIFGQDIE
+284 NIAIFGQELEII
-294 FLNKSSEIFL
+294 NKTSEI
-304 ININDILT
+304 ILL
-312 RENIKNNSIHIS
+312 NIKDIIKEEYRKDNTLNIS
-324 DFQLGQEFI
+324 DIKLGQEFI
-333 IILLSNGDVYTCGS
+333 LIVISNGDVYTCGI
-347 NTKKRLGIEDK
+347 NRKNKLGVEEKNI
-358 DIITKKEKDNKN
+358 KKEKNK
-370 QLIFYKV
+370 LIFYKV

-383 IQIEAG
+383 IQIESG

-418 SVIEKPILITN
+418 STIDKPILITN
-429 SFIKDLALYK
+429 PLIKDLSLYK
-439 ISSGAYHTICIFKGD
+439 IASGAYHTLSIYKGD
-454 ANNIPEEEP
+454 VNNIPEEEP
-463 IFDIFKSK
+463 IFDVFKAK
-471 LSLLLETSN
+471 LFSIIETSN
-480 PDQEKALDILLN
+480 QDQEKALDILLN
-492 QDEFNKEIN
+492 QDKFNNELNI
-501 TKQET
+501 KQED
-506 LKQKMEE
+506 LKKKMEE
-513 LKEKMKKLEPNNN
+513 LKEKIRKLEPENS
-526 LSKFTRGFDNNF
+526 LSKFNRGFENNF

-550 NSEIGKGTFGDVLRG
+550 NNEIGKGTFGDVLRG
-565 IWRGEEVAVKF
+565 TWRGEEVAVKF
-576 LKGSMIDSPESVK
+576 LKGSMTESSESVK

-597 LRNLHHPNIL
+597 LKNLHHPNIL
-607 LFMGACTIGPQYFF
+607 LYMGACTIGPQYFV

-635 HMVRDNKVTYND
+635 HMMRDTKLTYND

-673 LKSMNVLLDRNCSVK
+673 LKSMNVLLDRNCTVK

-696 TFQTQ
+696 TFQIQ

-719 STYSESSD
+719 NTYSESSD

-805 LPGNVVIKQPS
+805 LPGNVMIKQPTS
-816 S
+816 

>member
-17 QSNSGNISKEINE
+17 QSNSGNISKDLNYNE
-30 NEIENQNNNEN
+30 NEIQ
-41 ENDNENEN
+41 NDNENE
-49 ENEEEIPANLIYSW
+49 EDIPANLIYTW

-69 QTGIENSNYILSPTI
+69 QTGIENANYILSPSI
-84 MNFSQIINSEQFSP
+84 INFTNLLNSEQFSH
-98 NIEIEPYAGESHSAI
+98 NIEIEPYAGESHSAFL
-113 VIKEQDQTFLYMFGK
+113 IKEQNQTYLYMFGK

-147 VPDFSQKIKKI
+147 LTDFPEKIKKI

-171 YEIYVSGLN
+171 NNIYVSGLN

-185 GLGDN
+185 GLGDY
-190 ENRNVFN
+190 ENRYNFTN
-197 NVNIYKNILLNKKE
+197 IDIYKNILMNNKG
-211 EKIINIAAG
+211 EKIIDIAAG

-228 NKNKVYY
+228 NKNNVYY
-235 SGFNKNNFLD
+235 CGFNKNNFLD
-245 KAEDINIFT
+245 KNEDINIFT
-254 QILDEKI
+254 QILDEKLK
-261 NDKRIK
+261 DKRIH

-272 MNLSGILFEDNL
+272 MNISAILFEDN
-284 NIAIFGQDIE
+284 ITFAIFGQDLE
-294 FLNKSSEIFL
+294 FMNKTPDITI
-304 ININDILT
+304 ININQIIGKEKKLD
-312 RENIKNNSIHIS
+312 NSLFIS
-324 DFQLGQEFI
+324 DIKLGQEFI
-333 IILLSNGDVYTCGS
+333 LILLSNGGVYTCGINS
-347 NTKKRLGIEDK
+347 KNRLGIE
-358 DIITKKEKDNKN
+358 NKN
-370 QLIFYKV
+370 IKENKDQLIFYKV

-383 IQIEAG
+383 LQIESG
-389 YDNSIVISETGK
+389 YDNSIVVSESGK

-418 SVIEKPILITN
+418 SSIDKPVLISN
-429 SFIKDLALYK
+429 SFIKELSLYK
-439 ISSGAYHTICIFKGD
+439 LSSGAYHTISIYKGD
-454 ANNIPEEEP
+454 SSNIPEEEP

-471 LSLLLETSN
+471 LSSLLETN
-480 PDQEKALDILLN
+480 HPDQEKALDILLN
-492 QDEFNKEIN
+492 QEQFDKDIN
-501 TKQET
+501 TKQSSM
-506 LKQKMEE
+506 KQKLQE
-513 LKEKMKKLEPNNN
+513 LKEKMSKIESNNN
-526 LSKFTRGFDNNF
+526 LLKYSRGFENNF

-565 IWRGEEVAVKF
+565 TWRGEEVAVKF
-576 LKGSMIDSPESVK
+576 LKGSMTDSPDSVK

-597 LRNLHHPNIL
+597 LKNLHHPNIL
-607 LFMGACTIGPQYFF
+607 LYMGACTIGPQYFV

-635 HMVRDNKVTYND
+635 HMVRDNKISYKD

-665 KPPILHRD
+665 RPPIVHRD
-673 LKSMNVLLDRNCSVK
+673 LKSMNVLLDRNCTVK

-756 VVNNPNYRPPYN
+756 VVNNPDYRPPYN
-768 EKKVPKDWIDIMT
+768 EKKVPKDWVDIMT

-805 LPGNVVIKQPS
+805 LPEKVAIKQPS

>member
-6 ERLIPKSSYFD
+6 ERLIPKSSYFA
-17 QSNSGNISKEINE
+17 QSNSGNASKDLYDNE
-30 NEIENQNNNEN
+30 NQ
-41 ENDNENEN
+41 NDNENEN
-49 ENEEEIPANLIYSW
+49 EEDIPVNLIYSW

-69 QTGIENSNYILSPTI
+69 QTGIENMNYILSPSIT
-84 MNFSQIINSEQFSP
+84 NFTQIINSEQFSQ
-98 NIEIEPYAGESHSAI
+98 NIEIEPFSGESHSAFLI
-113 VIKEQDQTFLYMFGK
+113 QEQDQTYLYMFGK

-147 VPDFSQKIKKI
+147 LPDFPEKIKKV

-166 ILTTK
+166 ILTSK
-171 YEIYVSGLN
+171 NNIYVSGLN

-185 GLGDN
+185 GLGDF
-190 ENRNVFN
+190 ENRNTFTN
-197 NVNIYKNILLNKKE
+197 INIYKNTLMNNKD
-211 EKIINIAAG
+211 EKIIDIAAG
-220 AQHSLLLS
+220 AQHSILLS
-228 NKNKVYY
+228 NKHKIYY
-235 SGFNKNNFLD
+235 CGFNKNNFLD
-245 KAEDINIFT
+245 KNEDINIFT
-254 QILDEKI
+254 LIQDEKI
-261 NDKRIK
+261 KDKRIK
-267 LIRAG
+267 FIRAG
-272 MNLSGILFEDNL
+272 MNISGILFDDKTT
-284 NIAIFGQDIE
+284 IAIFGQDIE
-294 FLNKSSEIFL
+294 FINKTSEIIL
-304 ININDILT
+304 INLNNIINKDNT
-312 RENIKNNSIHIS
+312 KDNSLYIS
-324 DFQLGQEFI
+324 DFKLGKEFI
-333 IILLSNGDVYTCGS
+333 LILLSNGDVYTCGTNAKNKLEEDDKS
-347 NTKKRLGIEDK
+347 ISKKNDK
-358 DIITKKEKDNKN
+358 GN
-370 QLIFYKV
+370 LVFYKV
-377 SLPEKI
+377 SIPEAV

-389 YDNSIVISETGK
+389 YDNSIVVTESGK
-401 IYGWGSNYY
+401 LYGWGSNYY

-418 SVIEKPILITN
+418 SIINTPILISN
-429 SFIKDLALYK
+429 PFIKDLTLYK
-439 ISSGAYHTICIFKGD
+439 ISTGAYHSISIYKGD

-471 LSLLLETSN
+471 LSSLLELSY
-480 PDQEKALDILLN
+480 PDQEKAIDILLN
-492 QDEFNKEIN
+492 KDQFEKELN
-501 TKQET
+501 EKQEV
-506 LKQKMEE
+506 LKQKMKE
-513 LKEKMKKLEPNNN
+513 LKEKMEKIEPSNS
-526 LSKFTRGFDNNF
+526 LSKYTRGFENNF

-565 IWRGEEVAVKF
+565 TWRGEEVAVKF
-576 LKGSMIDSPESVK
+576 LKGSMTDSPESVK

-597 LRNLHHPNIL
+597 LKNLHHPNIL

-635 HMVRDNKVTYND
+635 HMMRDTKLTYND

-673 LKSMNVLLDRNCSVK
+673 LKSMNVLLDRNCTVK

-756 VVNNPNYRPPYN
+756 VVNNPKYRPPYN

-781 KCWQHDE
+781 KCWEHDE

-805 LPGNVVIKQPS
+805 LPGNVAIKQPS

>member
-6 ERLIPKSSYFD
+6 ERLIPKGKYFD
-17 QSNSGNISKEINE
+17 QSNSGEISKDLNY
-30 NEIENQNNNEN
+30 NEIVNENQNKNGI
-41 ENDNENEN
+41 EN
-49 ENEEEIPANLIYSW
+49 ENEEEIQANLIFTW

-69 QTGIENSNYILSPTI
+69 QTGFENTNYILSPSI
-84 MNFSQIINSEQFSP
+84 INFSQIINSEQFSQ
-98 NIEIEPYAGESHSAI
+98 NIEIEPYCGESHSAFL
-113 VIKEQDQTFLYMFGK
+113 IKEQEQTFLYMFGK

-147 VPDFSQKIKKI
+147 VPDIPEKIKKI

-171 YEIYVSGLN
+171 NNIFVSGLN

-185 GLGDN
+185 GTGDYD
-190 ENRNVFN
+190 NRNVFTN
-197 NVNIYKNILLNKKE
+197 IDIYKNTLMNKKD
-211 EKIINIAAG
+211 EKIVDISAG

-228 NKNKVYY
+228 NKNNLYY
-235 SGFNKNNFLD
+235 CGFNKNNFLN
-245 KAEDINIFT
+245 KNEDINVFT
-254 QILDEKI
+254 QIIDEKI
-261 NDKRIK
+261 KDKKIK
-267 LIRAG
+267 HIRTG
-272 MNLSGILFEDNL
+272 MNINGILFEDKL
-284 NIAIFGQDIE
+284 NIAIFGQELEII
-294 FLNKSSEIFL
+294 NKTSEI
-304 ININDILT
+304 ILL
-312 RENIKNNSIHIS
+312 NIKDIIKEEYRKDNTLNIS
-324 DFQLGQEFI
+324 DIKLGQEFI
-333 IILLSNGDVYTCGS
+333 LILISNGDVYTCGI
-347 NTKKRLGIEDK
+347 NRKNKLGVEEKNI
-358 DIITKKEKDNKN
+358 KKEKNK
-370 QLIFYKV
+370 LIFYKV

-383 IQIEAG
+383 IQIESG
-389 YDNSIVISETGK
+389 YDNSIVVSETGK

-418 SVIEKPILITN
+418 STIDKPILITN
-429 SFIKDLALYK
+429 PLIKDLSLYK
-439 ISSGAYHTICIFKGD
+439 MASGAYHTLSIYKGD
-454 ANNIPEEEP
+454 VNNIPEEEP
-463 IFDIFKSK
+463 IFDVFKAK
-471 LSLLLETSN
+471 LFSIIETSN
-480 PDQEKALDILLN
+480 QDQEKALDILLN
-492 QDEFNKEIN
+492 QDKFNNELYI
-501 TKQET
+501 KQED
-506 LKQKMEE
+506 LKKKMEE
-513 LKEKMKKLEPNNN
+513 LKEKIRKLEPENS
-526 LSKFTRGFDNNF
+526 LSKFNRGFENNF

-550 NSEIGKGTFGDVLRG
+550 NNEIGKGTFGDVLRG
-565 IWRGEEVAVKF
+565 TWRGEEVAVKF
-576 LKGSMIDSPESVK
+576 LKGSMTESSESVK

-597 LRNLHHPNIL
+597 LKNLHHPNIL
-607 LFMGACTIGPQYFF
+607 LYMGACTIGPQYFV

-635 HMVRDNKVTYND
+635 HMMRDTKLTYND

-673 LKSMNVLLDRNCSVK
+673 LKSMNVLLDRNCTVK

-696 TFQTQ
+696 TFQIQ

-719 STYSESSD
+719 NTYSESSD

-805 LPGNVVIKQPS
+805 LPGNVMIKQPTS
-816 S
+816 

>member
-6 ERLIPKSSYFD
+6 ERLIPKGKYFD
-17 QSNSGNISKEINE
+17 QSNSGEISKDLNY
-30 NEIENQNNNEN
+30 NEIDKENQNGNGI
-41 ENDNENEN
+41 EN
-49 ENEEEIPANLIYSW
+49 ENEEEIQANLIFTW

-69 QTGIENSNYILSPTI
+69 QTGFENTNYILSPSI
-84 MNFSQIINSEQFSP
+84 INFSQIINSEQFSQ
-98 NIEIEPYAGESHSAI
+98 NIEIEPYCGESHSAFL
-113 VIKEQDQTFLYMFGK
+113 IKEQEQTFLYMFGK

-147 VPDFSQKIKKI
+147 VPDIPEKIKKI

-171 YEIYVSGLN
+171 NNIFVSGLN

-185 GLGDN
+185 GTGDYD
-190 ENRNVFN
+190 NRNVFTN
-197 NVNIYKNILLNKKE
+197 IDIYKNTLMNKKD
-211 EKIINIAAG
+211 EKIVDISAG

-228 NKNKVYY
+228 NKNNLYY
-235 SGFNKNNFLD
+235 CGFNKNNFLN
-245 KAEDINIFT
+245 KNEDINIFT
-254 QILDEKI
+254 QIIDEKI
-261 NDKRIK
+261 KDKKIK
-267 LIRAG
+267 HIRTG
-272 MNLSGILFEDNL
+272 MNINGILFEDKL
-284 NIAIFGQDIE
+284 NIAIFGQELEII
-294 FLNKSSEIFL
+294 NKTSEI
-304 ININDILT
+304 ILL
-312 RENIKNNSIHIS
+312 NIKDIIKEEYRKDNTLNIS
-324 DFQLGQEFI
+324 DIKLGQEFI
-333 IILLSNGDVYTCGS
+333 LILISNGDVYTCGI
-347 NTKKRLGIEDK
+347 NRKNKLGVEEKNI
-358 DIITKKEKDNKN
+358 KKEKNK
-370 QLIFYKV
+370 LMFYKV

-383 IQIEAG
+383 IQIESG
-389 YDNSIVISETGK
+389 YDNSIVVSETGK

-418 SVIEKPILITN
+418 STIDKPILITN
-429 SFIKDLALYK
+429 PLIKDLSLYK
-439 ISSGAYHTICIFKGD
+439 IASGAYHTLSIYKGD
-454 ANNIPEEEP
+454 VNNIPEEEP
-463 IFDIFKSK
+463 IFDVFKAK
-471 LSLLLETSN
+471 LFSIIETSN
-480 PDQEKALDILLN
+480 QDQEKALDILLN
-492 QDEFNKEIN
+492 QDKFNNELYI
-501 TKQET
+501 KQED
-506 LKQKMEE
+506 LKKKMEE
-513 LKEKMKKLEPNNN
+513 LKEKIRKLEPENS
-526 LSKFTRGFDNNF
+526 LSKFNRGFENNF

-550 NSEIGKGTFGDVLRG
+550 NNEIGKGTFGDVLRG
-565 IWRGEEVAVKF
+565 TWRGEEVAVKY
-576 LKGSMIDSPESVK
+576 LKGSMTESSESVK

-597 LRNLHHPNIL
+597 LKNLHHPNIL
-607 LFMGACTIGPQYFF
+607 LYMGACTIGPQYFV

-635 HMVRDNKVTYND
+635 HMMRDTKLTYND

-673 LKSMNVLLDRNCSVK
+673 LKSMNVLLDRNCTVK

-696 TFQTQ
+696 TFQIQ

-719 STYSESSD
+719 NTYSESSD

-805 LPGNVVIKQPS
+805 LPGNVMIKQPTS
-816 S
+816 